1 MTSKPSVPRIL
12 IKVLII
18 LLGSLIFT
26 ALVGIRSWYKP
37 LLSIKE
43 ISPIDVILDRNVKVL
58 DEVATNQL
66 KEETKTKSIY
76 NLNNQEVLTDDDTA
90 TQKSLEELKVYVK
103 VIQSTLSEQKTYEM
117 PIISKVGIN
126 MQRSLVQ
133 LEDQKYK
140 ELRAVLDGKAEA
152 AEFINADYER
162 IVLVVSNLTA
172 FEKNY
177 FWKEIDRFRIEFK
190 NEQKVIKNL
199 GSAFFLDLQKLTDK
213 RRFVNRLFSVQ
224 KKLLNIGIV
233 NGLPKSKIVK
243 DIEILFP
250 DLRGLELDLTKKIIL
265 NTTTPNIK
273 IDWKKV
279 EDLENQALA
288 SVADIYVKLP
298 AGTVLAEKG
307 KKITEKNFYYMKNL
321 NLLRPRADWSLEL
334 KYLVIVY
341 TAVFFMSLYIF
352 LLEKRKYSMQ
362 RLFMIFT
369 VVLGAQTVIS
379 AISLWGINKLPLAP
393 IAVVPMLLTVF
404 YLPKLALFS
413 TLLINFF
420 LIYSFDLN
428 FWQVLPL
435 LAGSIYSIYLT
446 KHSHQ
451 REDLANAGTRIAL
464 CQGLVFLFSVI
475 IAVKNF
481 SVGSVLLITALYALS
496 GILSG
501 LIALA
506 VLPYLEVTFRLLT
519 PFRLSELSNPNQPL
533 LKKLKDEAPG
543 TYEHSL
549 NVSRYAEEASNV
561 IGANTELLRVGLLY
575 HDIGKTYNPDY
586 FIENNLGKP
595 NPHTTLDDPK
605 KSAEIIIAHVPE
617 GVKLAKKHKLPEA
630 IIDFI
635 PMHQGT
641 TVTNYFYAKAI
652 EKYGKS
658 SINIE
663 DFRYP
668 GPRPN
673 SREAGIA
680 MIADSAE
687 AALKSEKD
695 LQSENDVR
703 EKVSKIIEARKLE
716 GELRS
721 TNLTEADLELIKE
734 SFVKV
739 WKSRNHDRIKYPD
752 QSKPTSIVE

>member
-1 MTSKPSVPRIL
+1 M
-12 IKVLII
+12 II

-26 ALVGIRSWYKP
+26 SLVGVRSWYKP
-37 LLSIKE
+37 LLSVKE
-43 ISPIDVILDRNVKVL
+43 VSPISVVLEKGVRVL

-76 NLNNQEVLTDDDTA
+76 NLNNQEVLTVDDTA
-90 TQKSLEELKVYVK
+90 TQKSLEELKIYVK
-103 VIQSTLSEQKTYEM
+103 VIQATLSGQKSYEM
-117 PIISKVGIN
+117 PIISRIGIH
-126 MQRSLVQ
+126 MQMTLVQ
-133 LEDQKYK
+133 LNDHKFK
-140 ELRAVLDGKAEA
+140 EIQAVLDGNTSAG
-152 AEFINADYER
+152 EFINSDYEK
-162 IVLVVSNLTA
+162 IILSISNLSS

-177 FWKEIDRFRIEFK
+177 FLKEIERFRLEFK
-190 NEQKVIKNL
+190 NEKKVIKNL
-199 GSAFFLDLQKLTDK
+199 GANFFLNLQKLTDK
-213 RRFVNRLFSVQ
+213 KEFLYRLFIVQ

-233 NGLPKSKIVK
+233 NGLPKSKITK
-243 DIEILFP
+243 NIEILFP
-250 DLRGLELDLTKKIIL
+250 NLRGLELDLTKKIIL
-265 NTTTPNIK
+265 NTTSPNIK

-288 SVADIYVKLP
+288 SVSDIYVKLP
-298 AGTVLAEKG
+298 MGTVLAEKG
-307 KKITEKNFYYMKNL
+307 KRISEKNYYYMKNL
-321 NLLRPRADWSLEL
+321 NLLRPEADWSLEI
-334 KYLVIVY
+334 KYLGIVY
-341 TAVFFMSLYIF
+341 IAVFLMSLYIF
-352 LLEKRKYSMQ
+352 LIEKRKYSVQ
-362 RLFMIFT
+362 RLAMIFT
-369 VVLGAQTVIS
+369 VVLGSQAVIS
-379 AISLWGINKLPLAP
+379 AISLWGINKLAIVP
-393 IAVVPMLLTVF
+393 IALVPILLTVF

-413 TLLINFF
+413 SLLMNFF

-435 LAGSIYSIYLT
+435 LAGSIYAIYLT

-451 REDLANAGTRIAL
+451 REDLANAGTKIAL
-464 CQGLVFLFSVI
+464 CQGLVFLFSVL

-481 SVGSVLLITALYALS
+481 SVSTVLVITALYALS

-506 VLPYLEVTFRLLT
+506 VLPYLEFSFRLLT
-519 PFRLSELSNPNQPL
+519 PFRLSELSNPNQSL
-533 LKKLKDEAPG
+533 LKKLKQEAPG

-549 NVSRYAEEASNV
+549 NVSRYAEEASNA
-561 IGANTELLRVGLLY
+561 IGANTELIRVGLLY

-617 GVKLAKKHKLPEA
+617 GIKLAKKHKLPEA

-641 TVTNYFYAKAI
+641 TVTNYFYVKAL

-658 SINIE
+658 NINIM
-663 DFRYP
+663 DFKYP
-668 GPRPN
+668 GPIPN

-687 AALKSEKD
+687 AALKSEKE
-695 LQSENDVR
+695 LNSENDVR
-703 EKVSKIIEARKLE
+703 EKIAKIISARVNE
-716 GELRS
+716 GELRNS
-721 TNLTEADLELIKE
+721 NLKPEELELIKE

-739 WKSRNHDRIKYPD
+739 WKSRNHDRIKYPE
-752 QSKPTSIVE
+752 QSKPPID

>member
-1 MTSKPSVPRIL
+1 M
-12 IKVLII
+12 II

-26 ALVGIRSWYKP
+26 SLVGVRSWYKP

-43 ISPIDVILDRNVKVL
+43 VSPVSVILEKGVRVL

-76 NLNNQEVLTDDDTA
+76 NLNNQEVLTVDDTA
-90 TQKSLEELKVYVK
+90 TQKSLEELKMYVK
-103 VIQSTLSEQKTYEM
+103 VIQATLSGQKSYEM
-117 PIISKVGIN
+117 PIISRIGIH
-126 MQRSLVQ
+126 MQMTLIQ
-133 LEDQKYK
+133 LNDHKFK
-140 ELRAVLDGKAEA
+140 EIEAVLDGNTSAG
-152 AEFINADYER
+152 EFINSDYEK
-162 IVLVVSNLTA
+162 IVLAISNLSS

-177 FWKEIDRFRIEFK
+177 FLKEIERFRLEFK
-190 NEQKVIKNL
+190 NEKKVLKNL
-199 GSAFFLDLQKLTDK
+199 GANFFLNLQKITTKKDFL
-213 RRFVNRLFSVQ
+213 FRLFIIQ

-233 NGLPKSKIVK
+233 NGLPKSKITK
-243 DIEILFP
+243 NIEILFP
-250 DLRGLELDLTKKIIL
+250 SLRGLELDLTKKIIL
-265 NTTTPNIK
+265 STTSPNIK

-288 SVADIYVKLP
+288 SVSDIYVKLP
-298 AGTVLAEKG
+298 MGTVLAEKG
-307 KKITEKNFYYMKNL
+307 KKISEKNYYYMKNL
-321 NLLRPRADWSLEL
+321 NLLRPEADWSLEIR
-334 KYLVIVY
+334 YLLIIY
-341 TAVFFMSLYIF
+341 TAVFLISLYIF
-352 LLEKRKYSMQ
+352 LIEKRKYSVQ
-362 RLFMIFT
+362 RLAMIFT
-369 VVLGAQTVIS
+369 VVLGSQAVIS
-379 AISLWGINKLPLAP
+379 AISLWGINKLAIAP
-393 IAVVPMLLTVF
+393 ISLVPILLTVF

-413 TLLINFF
+413 SLLMNFF
-420 LIYSFDLN
+420 LMYSFDLN

-435 LAGSIYSIYLT
+435 LAGSIYAIYLT

-451 REDLANAGTRIAL
+451 REDLANAGTKIAL

-481 SVGSVLLITALYALS
+481 SVSTVLVITALYALS

-506 VLPYLEVTFRLLT
+506 VLPYLEFSFRLLT

-533 LKKLKDEAPG
+533 LKKLKEEAPG

-549 NVSRYAEEASNV
+549 NVSRYAEEASNA
-561 IGANTELLRVGLLY
+561 IGANTELIRVGLLY

-617 GVKLAKKHKLPEA
+617 GIKLAKKHKLPEA

-641 TVTNYFYAKAI
+641 TVTNYFYVKAL

-658 SINIE
+658 NINIM
-663 DFRYP
+663 DFKYP
-668 GPRPN
+668 GPVPN

-687 AALKSEKD
+687 AALKSEKE
-695 LQSENDVR
+695 LNSENDVR
-703 EKVSKIIEARKLE
+703 EKIAKIISARVNE
-716 GELRS
+716 GELRNS
-721 TNLTEADLELIKE
+721 NLKAEELELIKD

-739 WKSRNHDRIKYPD
+739 WKSRNHDRIKYPE
-752 QSKPTSIVE
+752 QSKPPID

>member
-1 MTSKPSVPRIL
+1 MGV
-12 IKVLII
+12 
-18 LLGSLIFT
+18 
-26 ALVGIRSWYKP
+26 RSWYKP
-37 LLSIKE
+37 LLSVKE
-43 ISPIDVILDRNVKVL
+43 VSPISVVLEKGVRVL

-76 NLNNQEVLTDDDTA
+76 NLNNQEVLTVDDTA
-90 TQKSLEELKVYVK
+90 TQKSLEELKTYVK
-103 VIQSTLSEQKTYEM
+103 VIQSTLSGQKSYEM
-117 PIISKVGIN
+117 PIISRIGIH
-126 MQRSLVQ
+126 MQMTLIQ
-133 LEDQKYK
+133 LNDHKFK
-140 ELRAVLDGKAEA
+140 EIQAVLDGNTSAG
-152 AEFINADYER
+152 EFINSDYEK
-162 IVLVVSNLTA
+162 IVLAISNLSS

-177 FWKEIDRFRIEFK
+177 FLKEIERFRLEFK
-190 NEQKVIKNL
+190 NEKKVIKNL
-199 GSAFFLDLQKLTDK
+199 GTNFFLDLQKLTDK
-213 RRFVNRLFSVQ
+213 KEFLYRLFIVQ

-233 NGLPKSKIVK
+233 NGLPKSKITK
-243 DIEILFP
+243 NIEILFP
-250 DLRGLELDLTKKIIL
+250 SLRGLELDLTKKIIL
-265 NTTTPNIK
+265 NTTSPNIK

-288 SVADIYVKLP
+288 SVSDIYIKLP
-298 AGTVLAEKG
+298 IGTVLAEKG
-307 KKITEKNFYYMKNL
+307 KKISEKNYYYMKNL
-321 NLLRPRADWSLEL
+321 NLLRPEADWSLEI
-334 KYLVIVY
+334 KYLGIVY
-341 TAVFFMSLYIF
+341 IAVFLMSLYIF
-352 LLEKRKYSMQ
+352 LIEKRKYSVQ
-362 RLFMIFT
+362 RLAMIFT
-369 VVLGAQTVIS
+369 VVLGSQAVIS
-379 AISLWGINKLPLAP
+379 AISLWGINKLAIVP
-393 IAVVPMLLTVF
+393 ISLVPILLTVF

-413 TLLINFF
+413 SLLMNFF
-420 LIYSFDLN
+420 LMYSFDLN

-435 LAGSIYSIYLT
+435 LAGSIYAIYLT

-451 REDLANAGTRIAL
+451 REDLANAGTKIAL

-481 SVGSVLLITALYALS
+481 SVSTVLVITALYALS

-506 VLPYLEVTFRLLT
+506 VLPYLEFTFRLLT
-519 PFRLSELSNPNQPL
+519 PFRLSELSNPNQSL
-533 LKKLKDEAPG
+533 LKKLKEEAPG

-549 NVSRYAEEASNV
+549 NVSRYAEEASNA
-561 IGANTELLRVGLLY
+561 IGANTELIRVGLLY

-641 TVTNYFYAKAI
+641 TVTNYFYVKAL

-658 SINIE
+658 NINIM
-663 DFRYP
+663 DFKYP
-668 GPRPN
+668 GPIPN

-687 AALKSEKD
+687 AALKSEKE
-695 LQSENDVR
+695 LNSENDVR
-703 EKVSKIIEARKLE
+703 EKIAKIISARVNE
-716 GELRS
+716 GELRNS
-721 TNLTEADLELIKE
+721 NLKPEELELIKD

-739 WKSRNHDRIKYPD
+739 WKSRNHDRIKYPE
-752 QSKPTSIVE
+752 QSKPPID

>member
-1 MTSKPSVPRIL
+1 MALKQNLPSL
-12 IKVLII
+12 FFKVLII

-26 ALVGIRSWYKP
+26 SLVGVRSWYKP

-43 ISPIDVILDRNVKVL
+43 VSPVSVVLEKGVKVL

-76 NLNNQEVLTDDDTA
+76 NLNNQEVLTVDDTA
-90 TQKSLEELKVYVK
+90 TQKSLEELKIYVK
-103 VIQSTLSEQKTYEM
+103 VIQATLSGQRSYEM
-117 PIISKVGIN
+117 PIISRIGIH
-126 MQRSLVQ
+126 MQMTLIQ
-133 LEDQKYK
+133 LNDHKFK
-140 ELRAVLDGKAEA
+140 EIQAVLDGNTSAG
-152 AEFINADYER
+152 EFINSDYEK
-162 IVLVVSNLTA
+162 IVLAISNLSS

-177 FWKEIDRFRIEFK
+177 FLKEIERFRLEFK
-190 NEQKVIKNL
+190 NEKKVIKNL
-199 GSAFFLDLQKLTDK
+199 GANFFLDLQKLTDK
-213 RRFVNRLFSVQ
+213 KEFLYRLFIVQ

-233 NGLPKSKIVK
+233 NGLPKSKITK
-243 DIEILFP
+243 NIEILFP
-250 DLRGLELDLTKKIIL
+250 SLRGLELDLTKKIIL
-265 NTTTPNIK
+265 NTTSPNIK

-288 SVADIYVKLP
+288 SVSDIYVKLP
-298 AGTVLAEKG
+298 IGTVLAEKG
-307 KKITEKNFYYMKNL
+307 KKISEKNYYYMKNL
-321 NLLRPRADWSLEL
+321 NLLRPEADWSLEI
-334 KYLVIVY
+334 KYLGIVY
-341 TAVFFMSLYIF
+341 IAVFLMSLYIF
-352 LLEKRKYSMQ
+352 LIEKRKYSIQ
-362 RLFMIFT
+362 RLAMIFT
-369 VVLGAQTVIS
+369 VVLGSQAVIS
-379 AISLWGINKLPLAP
+379 AISLWGINKLAIVP
-393 IAVVPMLLTVF
+393 ISLVPILLTVF

-413 TLLINFF
+413 SLLMNFF
-420 LIYSFDLN
+420 LMYSFDLN

-435 LAGSIYSIYLT
+435 LAGSIYAIYLT

-451 REDLANAGTRIAL
+451 REDLANAGTKIAL
-464 CQGLVFLFSVI
+464 CQGLVFLFSVL

-481 SVGSVLLITALYALS
+481 SVSTVLVITALYALS

-506 VLPYLEVTFRLLT
+506 VLPYLEFTFRLLT
-519 PFRLSELSNPNQPL
+519 PFRLSELSNPNQLL
-533 LKKLKDEAPG
+533 LKKLKEEAPG

-549 NVSRYAEEASNV
+549 NVSRYAEEASNA
-561 IGANTELLRVGLLY
+561 IGANTELIRVGLLY

-617 GVKLAKKHKLPEA
+617 GIKLAKKHKLPEA

-641 TVTNYFYAKAI
+641 TVTNYFYVKAL

-658 SINIE
+658 NINIM
-663 DFRYP
+663 DFKYP
-668 GPRPN
+668 GPIPN

-687 AALKSEKD
+687 AALKSEKE
-695 LQSENDVR
+695 LNSENDVR
-703 EKVSKIIEARKLE
+703 EKIAKIISARVNE
-716 GELRS
+716 GELRNS
-721 TNLTEADLELIKE
+721 NLNAEELELIKD

-739 WKSRNHDRIKYPD
+739 WKSRNHDRIKYPE
-752 QSKPTSIVE
+752 QSKPPID

>member
-1 MTSKPSVPRIL
+1 MPLKQNLPSL
-12 IKVLII
+12 FFKVLII

-26 ALVGIRSWYKP
+26 SLVGVRSWYKP
-37 LLSIKE
+37 LLSVKE
-43 ISPIDVILDRNVKVL
+43 VSPISVVLEKGVRVL

-76 NLNNQEVLTDDDTA
+76 NLNNQEVLTVDDTA
-90 TQKSLEELKVYVK
+90 TQKSLEELKTYVK
-103 VIQSTLSEQKTYEM
+103 VIQSTLSGQKSYEM
-117 PIISKVGIN
+117 PIISRIGIH
-126 MQRSLVQ
+126 MQMTLIQ
-133 LEDQKYK
+133 LNDHKFK
-140 ELRAVLDGKAEA
+140 EIQAVLDGNTSAG
-152 AEFINADYER
+152 EFINSDYEK
-162 IVLVVSNLTA
+162 IVLAISNLSS

-177 FWKEIDRFRIEFK
+177 FLKEIERFRLEFK
-190 NEQKVIKNL
+190 NEKKVIKNL
-199 GSAFFLDLQKLTDK
+199 GTNFFLDLQKLTDK
-213 RRFVNRLFSVQ
+213 KEFLYRLFIVQ

-233 NGLPKSKIVK
+233 NGLPKSKITK
-243 DIEILFP
+243 NIEILFP
-250 DLRGLELDLTKKIIL
+250 SLRGLELDLTKKIIL
-265 NTTTPNIK
+265 NTTSPNIK

-288 SVADIYVKLP
+288 SVSDIYVKLP
-298 AGTVLAEKG
+298 MGTVLAEKG
-307 KKITEKNFYYMKNL
+307 KKISEKNYYYMKNL
-321 NLLRPRADWSLEL
+321 NLLRPEADWSLEI
-334 KYLVIVY
+334 KYLGIVY
-341 TAVFFMSLYIF
+341 IAVFLMSLYIF
-352 LLEKRKYSMQ
+352 LIEKRKYSVQ
-362 RLFMIFT
+362 RLAMIFT
-369 VVLGAQTVIS
+369 VVLGSQAVIS
-379 AISLWGINKLPLAP
+379 AISLWGINKLAIVP
-393 IAVVPMLLTVF
+393 IALVPILLTVF

-413 TLLINFF
+413 SLLMNFF
-420 LIYSFDLN
+420 LMYSFDLN

-435 LAGSIYSIYLT
+435 LAGSIYAIYLT

-451 REDLANAGTRIAL
+451 REDLANAGTKIAL
-464 CQGLVFLFSVI
+464 CQGLVFLFSVL

-481 SVGSVLLITALYALS
+481 SVSTVLVITALYALS

-506 VLPYLEVTFRLLT
+506 VLPYLEFSFRLLT
-519 PFRLSELSNPNQPL
+519 PFRLSELSNPNQSL
-533 LKKLKDEAPG
+533 LKKLKEEAPG

-549 NVSRYAEEASNV
+549 NVSRYAEEASNA
-561 IGANTELLRVGLLY
+561 IGANTELIRVGLLY

-641 TVTNYFYAKAI
+641 TVTNYFYVKAL

-658 SINIE
+658 NINIM
-663 DFRYP
+663 DFKYP
-668 GPRPN
+668 GPIPN

-687 AALKSEKD
+687 AALKSEKE
-695 LQSENDVR
+695 LNSENDVR
-703 EKVSKIIEARKLE
+703 EKIAKIISARVNE
-716 GELRS
+716 GELRNS
-721 TNLTEADLELIKE
+721 NLKPEELELIKD

-739 WKSRNHDRIKYPD
+739 WKSRNHDRIKYPE
-752 QSKPTSIVE
+752 QSKPPID

>member
-1 MTSKPSVPRIL
+1 MGV
-12 IKVLII
+12 
-18 LLGSLIFT
+18 
-26 ALVGIRSWYKP
+26 RSWYKP
-37 LLSIKE
+37 LLSVKE
-43 ISPIDVILDRNVKVL
+43 VSPISVVLEKGVRVL

-76 NLNNQEVLTDDDTA
+76 NLNNQEVLTVDDTA
-90 TQKSLEELKVYVK
+90 TQKSLEELKTYVK
-103 VIQSTLSEQKTYEM
+103 VIQSTLSGQKSYEM
-117 PIISKVGIN
+117 PIISRIGIH
-126 MQRSLVQ
+126 MQMTLIQ
-133 LEDQKYK
+133 LNDHKFK
-140 ELRAVLDGKAEA
+140 EIQAVLDGNTSAG
-152 AEFINADYER
+152 EFINSDYEK
-162 IVLVVSNLTA
+162 IILAISNLSS

-177 FWKEIDRFRIEFK
+177 FLKEIERFRLEFK
-190 NEQKVIKNL
+190 NEKKVIKNL
-199 GSAFFLDLQKLTDK
+199 GANFFLDLQKLTDK
-213 RRFVNRLFSVQ
+213 KEFLYRLFIVQ

-233 NGLPKSKIVK
+233 NGLPKSKITK
-243 DIEILFP
+243 NIEILFP
-250 DLRGLELDLTKKIIL
+250 SLRGLELDLTKKIIL
-265 NTTTPNIK
+265 NTTSPNIK

-288 SVADIYVKLP
+288 SVSDIYVKLP
-298 AGTVLAEKG
+298 TGTVLAEKG
-307 KKITEKNFYYMKNL
+307 KKISEKNYYYMKNL
-321 NLLRPRADWSLEL
+321 NLLRPEADWSLEI
-334 KYLVIVY
+334 KYLGIVY
-341 TAVFFMSLYIF
+341 IAVFLMSLYIF
-352 LLEKRKYSMQ
+352 LIEKRKYSVQ
-362 RLFMIFT
+362 RLAMIFT
-369 VVLGAQTVIS
+369 VVLGSQAVIS
-379 AISLWGINKLPLAP
+379 AISLWGINKLAIVP
-393 IAVVPMLLTVF
+393 ISLVPILLTVF

-413 TLLINFF
+413 SLLMNFF
-420 LIYSFDLN
+420 LMYSFDLN

-435 LAGSIYSIYLT
+435 LAGSIYAIYLT

-451 REDLANAGTRIAL
+451 REDLANAGTKIAL
-464 CQGLVFLFSVI
+464 CQGLVFLFSVL

-481 SVGSVLLITALYALS
+481 SVSTVLVITALYALS

-506 VLPYLEVTFRLLT
+506 VLPYLEFTFRLLT
-519 PFRLSELSNPNQPL
+519 PFRLSELSNPNQSL
-533 LKKLKDEAPG
+533 LKKLKEEAPG

-549 NVSRYAEEASNV
+549 NVSRYAEEASNA
-561 IGANTELLRVGLLY
+561 IGANTELIRVGLLY

-641 TVTNYFYAKAI
+641 TVTNYFYVKAL

-658 SINIE
+658 NINIM
-663 DFRYP
+663 DFKYP
-668 GPRPN
+668 GPIPN

-687 AALKSEKD
+687 AALKSEKE
-695 LQSENDVR
+695 LNSENDVR
-703 EKVSKIIEARKLE
+703 EKIAKIISARVNE
-716 GELRS
+716 GELRNS
-721 TNLTEADLELIKE
+721 NLKPEELELIKD

-739 WKSRNHDRIKYPD
+739 WKSRNHDRIKYPE
-752 QSKPTSIVE
+752 QSKPPID

>member
-1 MTSKPSVPRIL
+1 M
-12 IKVLII
+12 II

-26 ALVGIRSWYKP
+26 SLVGVRSWYKP

-43 ISPIDVILDRNVKVL
+43 ISPVSVILEKGVKVL

-76 NLNNQEVLTDDDTA
+76 NLNNQEVLTVDDTA
-90 TQKSLEELKVYVK
+90 TQKSLEELKIYVK
-103 VIQSTLSEQKTYEM
+103 VIQSTLSGQKSYEM
-117 PIISKVGIN
+117 PIISRIGIH
-126 MQRSLVQ
+126 MQMTLVQ
-133 LEDQKYK
+133 LNDHKFK
-140 ELRAVLDGKAEA
+140 EIQAVLDGNTSAG
-152 AEFINADYER
+152 EFINSDYEK
-162 IVLVVSNLTA
+162 IILAISNLSS

-177 FWKEIDRFRIEFK
+177 FLKEIERFRLEFK
-190 NEQKVIKNL
+190 NEKKVIKNL
-199 GSAFFLDLQKLTDK
+199 GANFFLDLQKLTDK
-213 RRFVNRLFSVQ
+213 KEFLYRLFIVQ

-233 NGLPKSKIVK
+233 NGLPKSKITK
-243 DIEILFP
+243 NIEILFP
-250 DLRGLELDLTKKIIL
+250 SLRGLELDLTKKIIL
-265 NTTTPNIK
+265 NTTSPNIK

-288 SVADIYVKLP
+288 SVSDIYVKLP
-298 AGTVLAEKG
+298 MGTVLAEKG
-307 KKITEKNFYYMKNL
+307 KKISEKNYYYMKNL
-321 NLLRPRADWSLEL
+321 NLLRPEADWSLEI
-334 KYLVIVY
+334 KYLGIVY
-341 TAVFFMSLYIF
+341 IAVFLMSLYIF
-352 LLEKRKYSMQ
+352 LIEKRKYSVQ
-362 RLFMIFT
+362 RLAMIFT
-369 VVLGAQTVIS
+369 VVLGSQAVIS
-379 AISLWGINKLPLAP
+379 AISLWGINKLAIVP
-393 IAVVPMLLTVF
+393 IALVPILLTVF

-413 TLLINFF
+413 SLLMNFF
-420 LIYSFDLN
+420 LMYSFDLN

-435 LAGSIYSIYLT
+435 LAGSIYAIYLT

-451 REDLANAGTRIAL
+451 REDLANAGTKIAL
-464 CQGLVFLFSVI
+464 CQGLVFLFSVL

-481 SVGSVLLITALYALS
+481 SVSTVLVITALYALS

-506 VLPYLEVTFRLLT
+506 VLPYLEFTFRLLT
-519 PFRLSELSNPNQPL
+519 PFRLSELSNPNQSL
-533 LKKLKDEAPG
+533 LKKLKEEAPG

-549 NVSRYAEEASNV
+549 NVSRYAEEASNA
-561 IGANTELLRVGLLY
+561 IGANTELIRVGLLY

-641 TVTNYFYAKAI
+641 TVTNYFYVKAL

-658 SINIE
+658 NINIM
-663 DFRYP
+663 DFKYP
-668 GPRPN
+668 GPIPN

-687 AALKSEKD
+687 AALKSEKE
-695 LQSENDVR
+695 LNSENDVR
-703 EKVSKIIEARKLE
+703 EKIAKIISARVNE
-716 GELRS
+716 GELRNS
-721 TNLTEADLELIKE
+721 NLKPEELELIKD

-739 WKSRNHDRIKYPD
+739 WKSRNHDRIKYPE
-752 QSKPTSIVE
+752 QSKPPID

>member
-1 MTSKPSVPRIL
+1 MPLKQNLPSL
-12 IKVLII
+12 FFKVLII

-26 ALVGIRSWYKP
+26 SLVGVRSWYKP
-37 LLSIKE
+37 LLSVKE
-43 ISPIDVILDRNVKVL
+43 VSPISVVLEKGVRVL

-76 NLNNQEVLTDDDTA
+76 NLNNQEVLTVDDTA
-90 TQKSLEELKVYVK
+90 TQKSLEELKIYVK
-103 VIQSTLSEQKTYEM
+103 VIQATLSGQRSYEM
-117 PIISKVGIN
+117 PIINRIGIH
-126 MQRSLVQ
+126 MQTTLVQ
-133 LEDQKYK
+133 LNDHKFK
-140 ELRAVLDGKAEA
+140 EIQAVLDGNSSAG
-152 AEFINADYER
+152 EFINSDYEK
-162 IVLVVSNLTA
+162 IVLAISNLSS

-177 FWKEIDRFRIEFK
+177 FWKEIERFRLEFK
-190 NEQKVIKNL
+190 NEKKVIKNL
-199 GSAFFLDLQKLTDK
+199 GTNFFLDLQKITDK
-213 RRFVNRLFSVQ
+213 KEFLYRLFIVQ

-233 NGLPKSKIVK
+233 NGLPKSKITK
-243 DIEILFP
+243 NIEILFP
-250 DLRGLELDLTKKIIL
+250 SLRGLELDLTKKIIL
-265 NTTTPNIK
+265 NTTSPNIK

-279 EDLENQALA
+279 EDLENRALA
-288 SVADIYVKLP
+288 SVSDIYVKLP
-298 AGTVLAEKG
+298 MGTVLAEKG
-307 KKITEKNFYYMKNL
+307 KKISEKNYYYMKNL
-321 NLLRPRADWSLEL
+321 NLLRPEADWSLEI
-334 KYLVIVY
+334 KYLLIIY
-341 TAVFFMSLYIF
+341 TAVFLMSLYIF
-352 LLEKRKYSMQ
+352 LIEKRKYSIQ
-362 RLFMIFT
+362 RLAMIFT
-369 VVLGAQTVIS
+369 VVLGSQAVIS
-379 AISLWGINKLPLAP
+379 AISLWGINKLAIVP
-393 IAVVPMLLTVF
+393 ISLVPILLTVF

-413 TLLINFF
+413 SLLMNFF
-420 LIYSFDLN
+420 LMYSFDLN

-435 LAGSIYSIYLT
+435 LAGSIYAIYLT

-451 REDLANAGTRIAL
+451 REDLANAGTKIAL
-464 CQGLVFLFSVI
+464 CQGLVFLFSVL

-481 SVGSVLLITALYALS
+481 SVTTVLVITALYALS

-506 VLPYLEVTFRLLT
+506 VLPYLEFTFRLLT
-519 PFRLSELSNPNQPL
+519 PFRLSELSNPNQSL
-533 LKKLKDEAPG
+533 LKKLKEEAPG

-549 NVSRYAEEASNV
+549 NVSRYAEEASNA
-561 IGANTELLRVGLLY
+561 IGANTELIRVGLLY

-641 TVTNYFYAKAI
+641 TITNYFYVKAL

-658 SINIE
+658 NINIM
-663 DFRYP
+663 DFKYP
-668 GPRPN
+668 GPIPN

-687 AALKSEKD
+687 AALKSEKE
-695 LQSENDVR
+695 LNSENDVR
-703 EKVSKIIEARKLE
+703 EKIAKIISARVNE

-721 TNLTEADLELIKE
+721 SNLKPEELELIKE

-739 WKSRNHDRIKYPD
+739 WKSRNHDRIKYPE
-752 QSKPTSIVE
+752 QSKPPID

>member
-1 MTSKPSVPRIL
+1 M
-12 IKVLII
+12 II

-26 ALVGIRSWYKP
+26 SLVGVRSWYKP

-43 ISPIDVILDRNVKVL
+43 VSPISVILEKGVRVL

-76 NLNNQEVLTDDDTA
+76 NLNNQEVLTVDDTA
-90 TQKSLEELKVYVK
+90 TQKSLEELKIYVK
-103 VIQSTLSEQKTYEM
+103 VIQSTLSGQKSYEM
-117 PIISKVGIN
+117 PIISRIGIH
-126 MQRSLVQ
+126 MQMTLIQ
-133 LEDQKYK
+133 LNDHKFK
-140 ELRAVLDGKAEA
+140 EIQAVLDGNTSAG
-152 AEFINADYER
+152 EFINSDYEK
-162 IVLVVSNLTA
+162 IVLAISNLSS

-177 FWKEIDRFRIEFK
+177 FLKEIERFRLEFK
-190 NEQKVIKNL
+190 NEKKVIKNL
-199 GSAFFLDLQKLTDK
+199 GTNFFLDLQKITDK
-213 RRFVNRLFSVQ
+213 KEFLYRLFIVQ

-233 NGLPKSKIVK
+233 NGLPKSKITK
-243 DIEILFP
+243 NIEILFP
-250 DLRGLELDLTKKIIL
+250 SLRGLELDLTKKIIL
-265 NTTTPNIK
+265 NTTSPNIK

-279 EDLENQALA
+279 EDLENRALA
-288 SVADIYVKLP
+288 SVSDIYVKLP
-298 AGTVLAEKG
+298 MGTVLAEKG
-307 KKITEKNFYYMKNL
+307 KKISEKNYYYMKNL
-321 NLLRPRADWSLEL
+321 NLLRPEADWSLEI
-334 KYLVIVY
+334 KYLGIVY
-341 TAVFFMSLYIF
+341 TAVFLMSLYIF
-352 LLEKRKYSMQ
+352 LIEKRKYSVQ
-362 RLFMIFT
+362 RLAMIFT
-369 VVLGAQTVIS
+369 VVLGSQAVIS
-379 AISLWGINKLPLAP
+379 AISLWGINKLAIVP
-393 IAVVPMLLTVF
+393 ISLVPILLTVF

-413 TLLINFF
+413 SLLMNFF
-420 LIYSFDLN
+420 LMYSFDLN

-435 LAGSIYSIYLT
+435 LAGSIYAIYLT

-451 REDLANAGTRIAL
+451 REDLANAGTKIAL

-481 SVGSVLLITALYALS
+481 SVSTVLVITALYALS

-506 VLPYLEVTFRLLT
+506 VLPYLEFTFRLLT
-519 PFRLSELSNPNQPL
+519 PFRLSELSNPNQSL
-533 LKKLKDEAPG
+533 LKKLKEEAPG

-549 NVSRYAEEASNV
+549 NVSRYAEEASNA
-561 IGANTELLRVGLLY
+561 IGANTELIRVGLLY

-617 GVKLAKKHKLPEA
+617 GITLAKKHKLPEA

-641 TVTNYFYAKAI
+641 TVTNYFYVKAL

-658 SINIE
+658 NINIM
-663 DFRYP
+663 DFKYP
-668 GPRPN
+668 GPIPN

-687 AALKSEKD
+687 AALKSEKE
-695 LQSENDVR
+695 LNSENDVR
-703 EKVSKIIEARKLE
+703 EKIAKIISARVNE
-716 GELRS
+716 GELRNS
-721 TNLTEADLELIKE
+721 NLKPEELELIKE

-739 WKSRNHDRIKYPD
+739 WKSRNHDRIKYPE
-752 QSKPTSIVE
+752 QSKPPID

>member
-1 MTSKPSVPRIL
+1 MPLKQNLPSL
-12 IKVLII
+12 FFKVLII

-26 ALVGIRSWYKP
+26 SLVGVRSWYKP
-37 LLSIKE
+37 LLSVKE
-43 ISPIDVILDRNVKVL
+43 VSPISVVLEKGVRVL

-76 NLNNQEVLTDDDTA
+76 NLNNQEVLTVDDTA
-90 TQKSLEELKVYVK
+90 TQKSLEELKTYVK
-103 VIQSTLSEQKTYEM
+103 VIQSTLSGQKSYEM
-117 PIISKVGIN
+117 PIISRIGIH
-126 MQRSLVQ
+126 MQMTLIQ
-133 LEDQKYK
+133 LNDHKFK
-140 ELRAVLDGKAEA
+140 EIQAVLDGNTSAG
-152 AEFINADYER
+152 EFINSDYEK
-162 IVLVVSNLTA
+162 IVLAISNLSS

-177 FWKEIDRFRIEFK
+177 FLKEIERFRLEFK
-190 NEQKVIKNL
+190 NEKKVIKNL
-199 GSAFFLDLQKLTDK
+199 GTNFFLDLQKLTDK
-213 RRFVNRLFSVQ
+213 KEFLYRLFIVQ

-233 NGLPKSKIVK
+233 NGLPKSKITK
-243 DIEILFP
+243 NIEILFP
-250 DLRGLELDLTKKIIL
+250 SLRGLELDLTKKIIL
-265 NTTTPNIK
+265 NTTSPNIK

-288 SVADIYVKLP
+288 SVSDIYVKLP
-298 AGTVLAEKG
+298 IGTVLAEKG
-307 KKITEKNFYYMKNL
+307 KKISEKNYYYMKNL
-321 NLLRPRADWSLEL
+321 NLLRPEADWSLEI
-334 KYLVIVY
+334 KYLGIVY
-341 TAVFFMSLYIF
+341 IAVFLMSLYIF
-352 LLEKRKYSMQ
+352 LIEKRKYSVQ
-362 RLFMIFT
+362 RLAMIFT
-369 VVLGAQTVIS
+369 VVLGSQAVIS
-379 AISLWGINKLPLAP
+379 AISLWGINKLAIVP
-393 IAVVPMLLTVF
+393 IALVPILLTVF

-413 TLLINFF
+413 SLLMNFF
-420 LIYSFDLN
+420 LMYSFDLN

-435 LAGSIYSIYLT
+435 LAGSIYAIYLT

-451 REDLANAGTRIAL
+451 REDLANAGTKIAL
-464 CQGLVFLFSVI
+464 CQGLVFLFSVL

-481 SVGSVLLITALYALS
+481 SVSTVLVITALYALS

-506 VLPYLEVTFRLLT
+506 VLPYLEFSFRLLT
-519 PFRLSELSNPNQPL
+519 PFRLSELSNPNQSL
-533 LKKLKDEAPG
+533 LKKLKEEAPG

-549 NVSRYAEEASNV
+549 NVSRYAEEASNA
-561 IGANTELLRVGLLY
+561 IGANTELIRVGLLY

-641 TVTNYFYAKAI
+641 TVTNYFYVKAL

-658 SINIE
+658 NINIM
-663 DFRYP
+663 DFKYP
-668 GPRPN
+668 GPIPN

-687 AALKSEKD
+687 AALKSEKE
-695 LQSENDVR
+695 LNSENDVR
-703 EKVSKIIEARKLE
+703 EKIAKIISARVNE
-716 GELRS
+716 GELRNS
-721 TNLTEADLELIKE
+721 NLKPEELELIKD

-739 WKSRNHDRIKYPD
+739 WKSRNHDRIKYPE
-752 QSKPTSIVE
+752 QSKPPID

>member
-1 MTSKPSVPRIL
+1 
-12 IKVLII
+12 LII

-26 ALVGIRSWYKP
+26 SLVGVRSWYKP

-43 ISPIDVILDRNVKVL
+43 VSPVSVVLEKDARVL

-76 NLNNQEVLTDDDTA
+76 NLNNQEVLTVDDTA
-90 TQKSLEELKVYVK
+90 TQRSLEELKTYVK
-103 VIQSTLSEQKTYEM
+103 VIQATLSGQKSYEM
-117 PIISKVGIN
+117 PIINRIGLH
-126 MQRSLVQ
+126 MQTTLIQ
-133 LEDQKYK
+133 LNDHKFK
-140 ELRAVLDGKAEA
+140 EIQAVLEGNSSAG
-152 AEFINADYER
+152 EFINSDYEK
-162 IVLVVSNLTA
+162 IVLTISNLSS

-177 FWKEIDRFRIEFK
+177 FLKEIERFRLEFK
-190 NEQKVIKNL
+190 NEKKVIKNL
-199 GSAFFLDLQKLTDK
+199 GANFFLDLQKITDK
-213 RRFVNRLFSVQ
+213 KEFLYRLFIIQ

-233 NGLPKSKIVK
+233 NGLPKSKITK
-243 DIEILFP
+243 NIEILFP
-250 DLRGLELDLTKKIIL
+250 SLRGLELDLTKKIIL
-265 NTTTPNIK
+265 STTSPNIK

-279 EDLENQALA
+279 EDLENRALA

-298 AGTVLAEKG
+298 TGTVLAEKG
-307 KKITEKNFYYMKNL
+307 KKISEKNYYYMKNL
-321 NLLRPRADWSLEL
+321 NLLRPEADWSLEI
-334 KYLVIVY
+334 KYLCITY
-341 TAVFFMSLYIF
+341 TAVFLMSLYIF
-352 LLEKRKYSMQ
+352 LIEKRKYSVQ
-362 RLFMIFT
+362 RLAMIFT
-369 VVLGAQTVIS
+369 VVLGSQAIIS
-379 AISLWGINKLPLAP
+379 AISLWGINKLAVIP
-393 IAVVPMLLTVF
+393 ISLIPILLTVF

-413 TLLINFF
+413 SLLINFF
-420 LIYSFDLN
+420 LMYSFDLN

-435 LAGSIYSIYLT
+435 LAGSIYAIYLT

-451 REDLANAGTRIAL
+451 REDLANAGTKIAL
-464 CQGLVFLFSVI
+464 CQGLVFLFSVL

-481 SVGSVLLITALYALS
+481 SVSTVLVITALYALS

-506 VLPYLEVTFRLLT
+506 VLPYLEFTFRLLT
-519 PFRLSELSNPNQPL
+519 PFRLSELSNPNQAL
-533 LKKLKDEAPG
+533 LKKLKEEAPG

-549 NVSRYAEEASNV
+549 NVSRYAEEASNA
-561 IGANTELLRVGLLY
+561 IGANTELIRVGLLY

-617 GVKLAKKHKLPEA
+617 GIKLAKKHKLPEA

-641 TVTNYFYAKAI
+641 TVTNFFYVKAL

-658 SINIE
+658 SINVM
-663 DFRYP
+663 DFKYP
-668 GPRPN
+668 GPIPN

-687 AALKSEKD
+687 AALKSEKE
-695 LQSENDVR
+695 LNSENDVR
-703 EKVSKIIEARKLE
+703 EKIAKIISARVNE
-716 GELRS
+716 GELRNS
-721 TNLTEADLELIKE
+721 NLKLEELELIKD

-739 WKSRNHDRIKYPD
+739 WKSRNHDRIKYPE
-752 QSKPTSIVE
+752 QSKPPID

>member
-1 MTSKPSVPRIL
+1 MGV
-12 IKVLII
+12 
-18 LLGSLIFT
+18 
-26 ALVGIRSWYKP
+26 RSWYKP
-37 LLSIKE
+37 LLSVKE
-43 ISPIDVILDRNVKVL
+43 VSPISVVLEKGVRVL

-76 NLNNQEVLTDDDTA
+76 NLNNQEVLTVDDTA
-90 TQKSLEELKVYVK
+90 TQKSLEELKTYVK
-103 VIQSTLSEQKTYEM
+103 VIQSTLSGQKSYEM
-117 PIISKVGIN
+117 PIISRIGIH
-126 MQRSLVQ
+126 MQMTLIQ
-133 LEDQKYK
+133 LNDHKFK
-140 ELRAVLDGKAEA
+140 EIQAVLDGNTSAG
-152 AEFINADYER
+152 EFINSDYEK
-162 IVLVVSNLTA
+162 IVLAISNLSS

-177 FWKEIDRFRIEFK
+177 FLKEIERFRLEFK
-190 NEQKVIKNL
+190 NEKKVIKNL
-199 GSAFFLDLQKLTDK
+199 GTNFFLDLQKLTDK
-213 RRFVNRLFSVQ
+213 KEFLYRLFIVQ

-233 NGLPKSKIVK
+233 NGLPKSKITK
-243 DIEILFP
+243 NIEILFP
-250 DLRGLELDLTKKIIL
+250 SLRGLELDLTKKIIL
-265 NTTTPNIK
+265 NTTSPNIK

-288 SVADIYVKLP
+288 SVSDIYVKLP
-298 AGTVLAEKG
+298 IGTVLAEKG
-307 KKITEKNFYYMKNL
+307 KKISEKNYYYMKNL
-321 NLLRPRADWSLEL
+321 NLLRPEADWSLEI
-334 KYLVIVY
+334 KYLGIVY
-341 TAVFFMSLYIF
+341 IAVFLMSLYIF
-352 LLEKRKYSMQ
+352 LIEKRKYSVQ
-362 RLFMIFT
+362 RLAMIFT
-369 VVLGAQTVIS
+369 VVLGSQAVIS
-379 AISLWGINKLPLAP
+379 AISLWGINKLAIVP
-393 IAVVPMLLTVF
+393 IALVPILLTVF

-413 TLLINFF
+413 SLLMNFF
-420 LIYSFDLN
+420 LMYSFDLN

-435 LAGSIYSIYLT
+435 LAGSIYAIYLT

-451 REDLANAGTRIAL
+451 REDLANAGTKIAL
-464 CQGLVFLFSVI
+464 CQGLVFLFSVL

-481 SVGSVLLITALYALS
+481 SVSTVLVITALYALS

-506 VLPYLEVTFRLLT
+506 VLPYLEFSFRLLT
-519 PFRLSELSNPNQPL
+519 PFRLSELSNPNQSL
-533 LKKLKDEAPG
+533 LKKLKEEAPG

-549 NVSRYAEEASNV
+549 NVSRYAEEASNA
-561 IGANTELLRVGLLY
+561 IGANTELIRVGLLY

-641 TVTNYFYAKAI
+641 TVTNYFYVKAL

-658 SINIE
+658 NINIM
-663 DFRYP
+663 DFKYP
-668 GPRPN
+668 GPIPN

-687 AALKSEKD
+687 AALKSEKE
-695 LQSENDVR
+695 LNSENDVR
-703 EKVSKIIEARKLE
+703 EKIAKIISARVNE
-716 GELRS
+716 GELRNS
-721 TNLTEADLELIKE
+721 NLKPEELELIKD

-739 WKSRNHDRIKYPD
+739 WKSRNHDRIKYPE
-752 QSKPTSIVE
+752 QSKPPID

>member
-1 MTSKPSVPRIL
+1 MPLKQNLPSL
-12 IKVLII
+12 FFKVLII

-26 ALVGIRSWYKP
+26 SLVGVRSWYKP

-43 ISPIDVILDRNVKVL
+43 VSPVSVVLEKDARVL

-76 NLNNQEVLTDDDTA
+76 NLNNQEVLTVDDTA
-90 TQKSLEELKVYVK
+90 TQRSLEELKTYVK
-103 VIQSTLSEQKTYEM
+103 VIQATLSGQKSYEM
-117 PIISKVGIN
+117 PIINRIGIH
-126 MQRSLVQ
+126 MQMTLIQ
-133 LEDQKYK
+133 LNDHKFK
-140 ELRAVLDGKAEA
+140 EIQTVLDGNNSAG
-152 AEFINADYER
+152 EFINSDYEK
-162 IVLVVSNLTA
+162 IILAISNLSS

-177 FWKEIDRFRIEFK
+177 FLKEIERFRLEFK
-190 NEQKVIKNL
+190 NEKKVIKNL
-199 GSAFFLDLQKLTDK
+199 GANFFLDLQKITDK
-213 RRFVNRLFSVQ
+213 KEFLFRLFIIQ

-233 NGLPKSKIVK
+233 NGLPKSKITK
-243 DIEILFP
+243 NIEILFP
-250 DLRGLELDLTKKIIL
+250 SLRGLELDLTKKIIL
-265 NTTTPNIK
+265 STTSPNIK

-279 EDLENQALA
+279 EDLENRALA

-298 AGTVLAEKG
+298 TGTVLAEKG
-307 KKITEKNFYYMKNL
+307 KKISEKNYYYMKNL
-321 NLLRPRADWSLEL
+321 NLLRPEADWSLEI
-334 KYLVIVY
+334 KYLCITY
-341 TAVFFMSLYIF
+341 TAVFLMSLYIF
-352 LLEKRKYSMQ
+352 LIEKRKYSVQ
-362 RLFMIFT
+362 RLAMIFT
-369 VVLGAQTVIS
+369 VVLGSQAIIS
-379 AISLWGINKLPLAP
+379 AISLWGINKLAVIP
-393 IAVVPMLLTVF
+393 ISLIPILLTVF

-413 TLLINFF
+413 SLLINFF
-420 LIYSFDLN
+420 LMYSFDLN

-435 LAGSIYSIYLT
+435 LAGSIYAIYLT

-451 REDLANAGTRIAL
+451 REDLANAGTKIAL
-464 CQGLVFLFSVI
+464 CQGLVFLFSVL

-481 SVGSVLLITALYALS
+481 SVSTVLVITALYALS

-506 VLPYLEVTFRLLT
+506 VLPYLEFTFRLLT
-519 PFRLSELSNPNQPL
+519 PFRLSELSNPNQAL
-533 LKKLKDEAPG
+533 LKKLKEEAPG

-549 NVSRYAEEASNV
+549 NVSRYAEEASNA
-561 IGANTELLRVGLLY
+561 IGANTELIRVGLLY

-617 GVKLAKKHKLPEA
+617 GIKLAKKHKLPEA

-641 TVTNYFYAKAI
+641 TVTNYFYVKAL

-658 SINIE
+658 NINIM
-663 DFRYP
+663 DFKYP
-668 GPRPN
+668 GPVPN

-687 AALKSEKD
+687 AALKSEKE
-695 LQSENDVR
+695 LNSENDVR
-703 EKVSKIIEARKLE
+703 EKIAKIISARVNE
-716 GELRS
+716 GELRNS
-721 TNLTEADLELIKE
+721 NLKLEELELIKD

-739 WKSRNHDRIKYPD
+739 WKSRNHDRIKYPE
-752 QSKPTSIVE
+752 QSKPPID

>member
-1 MTSKPSVPRIL
+1 M
-12 IKVLII
+12 II

-26 ALVGIRSWYKP
+26 SLVGVRSWYKP

-43 ISPIDVILDRNVKVL
+43 VSPVSVVLEKDARVL

-76 NLNNQEVLTDDDTA
+76 NLNNQEVLTVDDTA
-90 TQKSLEELKVYVK
+90 TQRSLEELKTYVK
-103 VIQSTLSEQKTYEM
+103 VIQATLSGQKSYEM
-117 PIISKVGIN
+117 PIINRIGLH
-126 MQRSLVQ
+126 MQTTLIQ
-133 LEDQKYK
+133 LNDHKFK
-140 ELRAVLDGKAEA
+140 EIQAVLEGNSSAG
-152 AEFINADYER
+152 EFINSDYEK
-162 IVLVVSNLTA
+162 IVLTISNLSS

-177 FWKEIDRFRIEFK
+177 FLKEIERFRLEFK
-190 NEQKVIKNL
+190 NEKKVIKNL
-199 GSAFFLDLQKLTDK
+199 GANFFLDLQKITDK
-213 RRFVNRLFSVQ
+213 KEFLFRLFIIQ

-233 NGLPKSKIVK
+233 NGLPKSKITK
-243 DIEILFP
+243 NIEILFP
-250 DLRGLELDLTKKIIL
+250 SLRGLELDLTKKIIL
-265 NTTTPNIK
+265 STTSPNIK

-279 EDLENQALA
+279 EDLENRALA

-298 AGTVLAEKG
+298 TGTVLAEKG
-307 KKITEKNFYYMKNL
+307 KKISEKNYYYMKNL
-321 NLLRPRADWSLEL
+321 NLLRPEADWSLEI
-334 KYLVIVY
+334 KYLCITY
-341 TAVFFMSLYIF
+341 TAVFLMSLYIF
-352 LLEKRKYSMQ
+352 LIEKRKYSVQ
-362 RLFMIFT
+362 RLAMIFT
-369 VVLGAQTVIS
+369 VVLGSQAIIS
-379 AISLWGINKLPLAP
+379 AISLWGINKLAVIP
-393 IAVVPMLLTVF
+393 ISLIPILLTVF

-413 TLLINFF
+413 SLLINFF
-420 LIYSFDLN
+420 LMYSFDLN

-435 LAGSIYSIYLT
+435 LAGSIYAIYLT

-451 REDLANAGTRIAL
+451 REDLANAGTKIAL
-464 CQGLVFLFSVI
+464 CQGLVFLFSVL

-481 SVGSVLLITALYALS
+481 SVSTVLVITALYALS

-506 VLPYLEVTFRLLT
+506 VLPYLEFTFRLLT
-519 PFRLSELSNPNQPL
+519 PFRLSELSNPNQAL
-533 LKKLKDEAPG
+533 LKKLKEEAPG

-549 NVSRYAEEASNV
+549 NVSRYAEEASNA
-561 IGANTELLRVGLLY
+561 IGANTELIRVGLLY

-617 GVKLAKKHKLPEA
+617 GIKLAKKHKLPEA

-641 TVTNYFYAKAI
+641 TVTNFFYVKAL

-658 SINIE
+658 SINIM
-663 DFRYP
+663 DFKYP
-668 GPRPN
+668 GPVPN

-687 AALKSEKD
+687 AALKSEKE
-695 LQSENDVR
+695 LNSENDVR
-703 EKVSKIIEARKLE
+703 EKIAKIISARVNE
-716 GELRS
+716 GELRNS
-721 TNLTEADLELIKE
+721 NLKLEELELIKD

-739 WKSRNHDRIKYPD
+739 WKSRNHDRIKYPE
-752 QSKPTSIVE
+752 QSKPPID

>member
-1 MTSKPSVPRIL
+1 
-12 IKVLII
+12 LII

-26 ALVGIRSWYKP
+26 SLVGVRSWYKP

-43 ISPIDVILDRNVKVL
+43 VSPVSVVLEKDARVL

-76 NLNNQEVLTDDDTA
+76 NLNNQEVLTVDDTA
-90 TQKSLEELKVYVK
+90 TQRSLEELKTYVK
-103 VIQSTLSEQKTYEM
+103 VIQATLSGQKSYEM
-117 PIISKVGIN
+117 PIINRIGLH
-126 MQRSLVQ
+126 MQTTLIQ
-133 LEDQKYK
+133 LNDHKFK
-140 ELRAVLDGKAEA
+140 EIQAVLEGNSSAG
-152 AEFINADYER
+152 EFINSDYEK
-162 IVLVVSNLTA
+162 IVLTISNLSS

-177 FWKEIDRFRIEFK
+177 FLKEIERFRLEFK
-190 NEQKVIKNL
+190 NEKKVIKNL
-199 GSAFFLDLQKLTDK
+199 GANFFLDLQKITDK
-213 RRFVNRLFSVQ
+213 KEFLFRLFIIQ

-233 NGLPKSKIVK
+233 NGLPKSKITK
-243 DIEILFP
+243 NIEILFP
-250 DLRGLELDLTKKIIL
+250 SLRGLELDLTKKIIL
-265 NTTTPNIK
+265 STTSPNIK

-279 EDLENQALA
+279 EDLENRALA

-298 AGTVLAEKG
+298 TGTVLAEKG
-307 KKITEKNFYYMKNL
+307 KKISEKNYYYMKNL
-321 NLLRPRADWSLEL
+321 NLLRPEADWSLEI
-334 KYLVIVY
+334 KYLCITY
-341 TAVFFMSLYIF
+341 TAVFLMSLYIF
-352 LLEKRKYSMQ
+352 LIEKRKYSVQ
-362 RLFMIFT
+362 RLAMIFT
-369 VVLGAQTVIS
+369 VVLGSQAIIS
-379 AISLWGINKLPLAP
+379 AISLWGINKLAVIP
-393 IAVVPMLLTVF
+393 ISLIPILLTVF

-413 TLLINFF
+413 SLLINFF
-420 LIYSFDLN
+420 LMYSFDLN

-435 LAGSIYSIYLT
+435 LAGSIYAIYLT

-451 REDLANAGTRIAL
+451 REDLANAGTKIAL
-464 CQGLVFLFSVI
+464 CQGLVFLFSVL

-481 SVGSVLLITALYALS
+481 SVSTVLVITALYALS

-506 VLPYLEVTFRLLT
+506 VLPYLEFTFRLLT
-519 PFRLSELSNPNQPL
+519 PFRLSELSNPNQAL
-533 LKKLKDEAPG
+533 LKKLKEEAPG

-549 NVSRYAEEASNV
+549 NVSRYAEEASNA
-561 IGANTELLRVGLLY
+561 IGANTELIRVGLLY

-617 GVKLAKKHKLPEA
+617 GIKLAKKHKLPEA

-641 TVTNYFYAKAI
+641 TVTNFFYVKAL

-658 SINIE
+658 SINIM
-663 DFRYP
+663 DFKYP
-668 GPRPN
+668 GPVPN

-687 AALKSEKD
+687 AALKSEKE
-695 LQSENDVR
+695 LNSENDVR
-703 EKVSKIIEARKLE
+703 EKIAKIISARVNE
-716 GELRS
+716 GELRNS
-721 TNLTEADLELIKE
+721 NLKLEELELIKD

-739 WKSRNHDRIKYPD
+739 WKSRNHDRIKYPE
-752 QSKPTSIVE
+752 QSKPPID

>member
-1 MTSKPSVPRIL
+1 MPLKQNLPSL
-12 IKVLII
+12 FFKVLII

-26 ALVGIRSWYKP
+26 SLVGVRSWYKP

-43 ISPIDVILDRNVKVL
+43 ISPVSVILEKGVKVL

-76 NLNNQEVLTDDDTA
+76 NLNNQEVLTVDDTA
-90 TQKSLEELKVYVK
+90 TQKSLEELKIYVK
-103 VIQSTLSEQKTYEM
+103 VIQSTLSGQKSYEM
-117 PIISKVGIN
+117 PIISRIGIH
-126 MQRSLVQ
+126 MQMTLVQ
-133 LEDQKYK
+133 LNDHKFK
-140 ELRAVLDGKAEA
+140 EIQAVLDGNTSAG
-152 AEFINADYER
+152 EFINSDYEK
-162 IVLVVSNLTA
+162 IILAISNLSS

-177 FWKEIDRFRIEFK
+177 FLKEIERFRLEFK
-190 NEQKVIKNL
+190 NEKKVIKNL
-199 GSAFFLDLQKLTDK
+199 GANFFLDLQKLTDK
-213 RRFVNRLFSVQ
+213 KEFLYRLFIVQ

-233 NGLPKSKIVK
+233 NGLPKSKITK
-243 DIEILFP
+243 NIEILFP
-250 DLRGLELDLTKKIIL
+250 SLRGLELDLTKKIIL
-265 NTTTPNIK
+265 NTTSPNIK

-288 SVADIYVKLP
+288 SVSDIYVKLP
-298 AGTVLAEKG
+298 MGTVLAEKG
-307 KKITEKNFYYMKNL
+307 KKISEKNYYYMKNL
-321 NLLRPRADWSLEL
+321 NLLRPEADWSLEI
-334 KYLVIVY
+334 KYLGIVY
-341 TAVFFMSLYIF
+341 IAVFLMSLYIF
-352 LLEKRKYSMQ
+352 LIEKRKYSVQ
-362 RLFMIFT
+362 RLAMIFT
-369 VVLGAQTVIS
+369 VVLGSQAVIS
-379 AISLWGINKLPLAP
+379 AISLWGINKLAIVP
-393 IAVVPMLLTVF
+393 IALVPILLTVF

-413 TLLINFF
+413 SLLMNFF
-420 LIYSFDLN
+420 LMYSFDLN

-435 LAGSIYSIYLT
+435 LAGSIYAIYLT

-451 REDLANAGTRIAL
+451 REDLANAGTKIAL
-464 CQGLVFLFSVI
+464 CQGLVFLFSVL

-481 SVGSVLLITALYALS
+481 SVSTVLVITALYALS

-506 VLPYLEVTFRLLT
+506 VLPYLEFTFRLLT
-519 PFRLSELSNPNQPL
+519 PFRLSELSNPNQSL
-533 LKKLKDEAPG
+533 LKKLKEEAPG

-549 NVSRYAEEASNV
+549 NVSRYAEEASNA
-561 IGANTELLRVGLLY
+561 IGANTELIRVGLLY

-641 TVTNYFYAKAI
+641 TVTNYFYVKAL

-658 SINIE
+658 NINIM
-663 DFRYP
+663 DFKYP
-668 GPRPN
+668 GPIPN

-687 AALKSEKD
+687 AALKSEKE
-695 LQSENDVR
+695 LNSENDVR
-703 EKVSKIIEARKLE
+703 EKIAKIISARVNE
-716 GELRS
+716 GELRNS
-721 TNLTEADLELIKE
+721 NLKPEELELIKD

-739 WKSRNHDRIKYPD
+739 WKSRNHDRIKYPE
-752 QSKPTSIVE
+752 QSKPPID

>member
-1 MTSKPSVPRIL
+1 M
-12 IKVLII
+12 II

-26 ALVGIRSWYKP
+26 SLVGVRSWYKP

-43 ISPIDVILDRNVKVL
+43 VSPVSVVLEKDARVL

-76 NLNNQEVLTDDDTA
+76 NLNNQEVLTVDDTA
-90 TQKSLEELKVYVK
+90 TQRSLEELKTYVK
-103 VIQSTLSEQKTYEM
+103 VIQATLSGQKSYEM
-117 PIISKVGIN
+117 PIINRIGLH
-126 MQRSLVQ
+126 MQTTLIQ
-133 LEDQKYK
+133 LNDHKFK
-140 ELRAVLDGKAEA
+140 EIQAVLEGNSSAG
-152 AEFINADYER
+152 EFINSDYEK
-162 IVLVVSNLTA
+162 IVLTISNLSS

-177 FWKEIDRFRIEFK
+177 FLKEIERFRLEFK
-190 NEQKVIKNL
+190 NEKKVIKNL
-199 GSAFFLDLQKLTDK
+199 GANFFLDLQKITDK
-213 RRFVNRLFSVQ
+213 KEFLYRLFIIQ

-233 NGLPKSKIVK
+233 NGLPKSKITK
-243 DIEILFP
+243 NIEILFP
-250 DLRGLELDLTKKIIL
+250 SLRGLELDLTKKIIL
-265 NTTTPNIK
+265 STTSPNIK

-279 EDLENQALA
+279 EDLENRALA

-298 AGTVLAEKG
+298 TGTVLAEKG
-307 KKITEKNFYYMKNL
+307 KKISEKNYYYMKNL
-321 NLLRPRADWSLEL
+321 NLLRPEADWSLEI
-334 KYLVIVY
+334 KYLCITY
-341 TAVFFMSLYIF
+341 TAVFLMSLYIF
-352 LLEKRKYSMQ
+352 LIEKRKYSVQ
-362 RLFMIFT
+362 RLAMIFT
-369 VVLGAQTVIS
+369 VVLGSQAIIS
-379 AISLWGINKLPLAP
+379 AISLWGINKLAVIP
-393 IAVVPMLLTVF
+393 ISLIPILLTVF

-413 TLLINFF
+413 SLLINFF
-420 LIYSFDLN
+420 LMYSFDLN

-435 LAGSIYSIYLT
+435 LAGSIYAIYLT

-451 REDLANAGTRIAL
+451 REDLANAGTKIAL
-464 CQGLVFLFSVI
+464 CQGLVFLFSVL

-481 SVGSVLLITALYALS
+481 SVSTVLVITALYALS

-506 VLPYLEVTFRLLT
+506 VLPYLEFTFRLLT
-519 PFRLSELSNPNQPL
+519 PFRLSELSNPNQAL
-533 LKKLKDEAPG
+533 LKKLKEEAPG

-549 NVSRYAEEASNV
+549 NVSRYAEEASNA
-561 IGANTELLRVGLLY
+561 IGANTELIRVGLLY

-617 GVKLAKKHKLPEA
+617 GIKLAKKHKLPEA

-641 TVTNYFYAKAI
+641 TVTNFFYVKAL

-658 SINIE
+658 SINVM
-663 DFRYP
+663 DFKYP
-668 GPRPN
+668 GPVPN

-687 AALKSEKD
+687 AALKSEKE
-695 LQSENDVR
+695 LNSENDVR
-703 EKVSKIIEARKLE
+703 EKIAKIISARVNE
-716 GELRS
+716 GELRNS
-721 TNLTEADLELIKE
+721 NLKLEELELIKD

-739 WKSRNHDRIKYPD
+739 WKSRNHDRIKYPE
-752 QSKPTSIVE
+752 QSKPPID

>member
-1 MTSKPSVPRIL
+1 MPLKQNLPSL
-12 IKVLII
+12 FFKVLII

-26 ALVGIRSWYKP
+26 SLVGVRSWYKP
-37 LLSIKE
+37 LLSVKE
-43 ISPIDVILDRNVKVL
+43 VSPISVVLEKGVRVL

-76 NLNNQEVLTDDDTA
+76 NLNNQEVLTVDDTA
-90 TQKSLEELKVYVK
+90 TQKSLEELKTYVK
-103 VIQSTLSEQKTYEM
+103 VIQSTLSGQKSYEM
-117 PIISKVGIN
+117 PIISRIGIH
-126 MQRSLVQ
+126 MQMTLIQ
-133 LEDQKYK
+133 LNDHKFK
-140 ELRAVLDGKAEA
+140 EIQAVLDGNTSAG
-152 AEFINADYER
+152 EFINSDYEK
-162 IVLVVSNLTA
+162 IVLAISNLSS

-177 FWKEIDRFRIEFK
+177 FLKEIERFRLEFK
-190 NEQKVIKNL
+190 NEKKVIKNL
-199 GSAFFLDLQKLTDK
+199 GTNFFLDLQKLTDK
-213 RRFVNRLFSVQ
+213 KEFLYRLFIVQ

-233 NGLPKSKIVK
+233 NGLPKSKITK
-243 DIEILFP
+243 NIEILFP
-250 DLRGLELDLTKKIIL
+250 SLRGLELDLTKKIIL
-265 NTTTPNIK
+265 NTTSPNIK

-288 SVADIYVKLP
+288 SVSDIYIKLP
-298 AGTVLAEKG
+298 IGTVLAEKG
-307 KKITEKNFYYMKNL
+307 KKISEKNYYYMKNL
-321 NLLRPRADWSLEL
+321 NLLRPEADWSLEI
-334 KYLVIVY
+334 KYLGIVY
-341 TAVFFMSLYIF
+341 IAVFLMSLYIF
-352 LLEKRKYSMQ
+352 LIEKRKYSVQ
-362 RLFMIFT
+362 RLAMIFT
-369 VVLGAQTVIS
+369 VVLGSQAVIS
-379 AISLWGINKLPLAP
+379 AISLWGINKLAIVP
-393 IAVVPMLLTVF
+393 IALVPILLTVF

-413 TLLINFF
+413 SLLMNFF
-420 LIYSFDLN
+420 LMYSFDLN

-435 LAGSIYSIYLT
+435 LAGSIYAIYLT

-451 REDLANAGTRIAL
+451 REDLANAGTKIAL
-464 CQGLVFLFSVI
+464 CQGLVFLFSVL

-481 SVGSVLLITALYALS
+481 SVSTVLVITALYALS

-506 VLPYLEVTFRLLT
+506 VLPYLEFTFRLLT
-519 PFRLSELSNPNQPL
+519 PFRLSELSNPNQSL
-533 LKKLKDEAPG
+533 LKKLKEEAPG

-549 NVSRYAEEASNV
+549 NVSRYAEEASNA
-561 IGANTELLRVGLLY
+561 IGANTELIRVGLLY

-641 TVTNYFYAKAI
+641 TVTNYFYVKAL

-658 SINIE
+658 NINIM
-663 DFRYP
+663 DFKYP
-668 GPRPN
+668 GPIPN

-687 AALKSEKD
+687 AALKSEKE
-695 LQSENDVR
+695 LNSENDVR
-703 EKVSKIIEARKLE
+703 EKIAKIISARVNE
-716 GELRS
+716 GELRNS
-721 TNLTEADLELIKE
+721 NLKPEELELIKD

-739 WKSRNHDRIKYPD
+739 WKSRNHDRIKYPE
-752 QSKPTSIVE
+752 QSKPPID

>member
-1 MTSKPSVPRIL
+1 MGV
-12 IKVLII
+12 
-18 LLGSLIFT
+18 
-26 ALVGIRSWYKP
+26 RSWYKP
-37 LLSIKE
+37 LLSVKE
-43 ISPIDVILDRNVKVL
+43 VSPISVVLEKGVRVL

-76 NLNNQEVLTDDDTA
+76 NLNNQEVLTVDDTA
-90 TQKSLEELKVYVK
+90 TQKSLEELKTYVK
-103 VIQSTLSEQKTYEM
+103 VIQSTLSGQKSYEM
-117 PIISKVGIN
+117 PIISRIGIH
-126 MQRSLVQ
+126 MQMTLIQ
-133 LEDQKYK
+133 LNDHKFK
-140 ELRAVLDGKAEA
+140 EIQAVLDGNTSAG
-152 AEFINADYER
+152 EFINSDYEK
-162 IVLVVSNLTA
+162 IVLAISNLSS

-177 FWKEIDRFRIEFK
+177 FLKEIERFRLEFK
-190 NEQKVIKNL
+190 NEKKVIKNL
-199 GSAFFLDLQKLTDK
+199 GTNFFLDLQKLTDK
-213 RRFVNRLFSVQ
+213 KEFLYRLFIVQ

-233 NGLPKSKIVK
+233 NGLPKSKITK
-243 DIEILFP
+243 NIEILFP
-250 DLRGLELDLTKKIIL
+250 SLRGLELDLTKKIIL
-265 NTTTPNIK
+265 NTTSPNIK

-288 SVADIYVKLP
+288 SVSDIYIKLP
-298 AGTVLAEKG
+298 IGTVLAEKG
-307 KKITEKNFYYMKNL
+307 KKISEKNYYYMKNL
-321 NLLRPRADWSLEL
+321 NLLRPEADWSLEI
-334 KYLVIVY
+334 KYLGIVY
-341 TAVFFMSLYIF
+341 IAVFLMSLYIF
-352 LLEKRKYSMQ
+352 LIEKRKYSVQ
-362 RLFMIFT
+362 RLAMIFT
-369 VVLGAQTVIS
+369 VVLGSQAVIS
-379 AISLWGINKLPLAP
+379 AISLWGINKLAIVP
-393 IAVVPMLLTVF
+393 IALVPILLTVF

-413 TLLINFF
+413 SLLMNFF
-420 LIYSFDLN
+420 LMYSFDLN

-435 LAGSIYSIYLT
+435 LAGSIYAIYLT

-451 REDLANAGTRIAL
+451 REDLANAGTKIAL
-464 CQGLVFLFSVI
+464 CQGLVFLFSVL

-481 SVGSVLLITALYALS
+481 SVSTVLVITALYALS

-506 VLPYLEVTFRLLT
+506 VLPYLEFTFRLLT
-519 PFRLSELSNPNQPL
+519 PFRLSELSNPNQSL
-533 LKKLKDEAPG
+533 LKKLKEEAPG

-549 NVSRYAEEASNV
+549 NVSRYAEEASNA
-561 IGANTELLRVGLLY
+561 IGANTELIRVGLLY

-641 TVTNYFYAKAI
+641 TVTNYFYVKAL

-658 SINIE
+658 NINIM
-663 DFRYP
+663 DFKYP
-668 GPRPN
+668 GPIPN

-687 AALKSEKD
+687 AALKSEKE
-695 LQSENDVR
+695 LNSENDVR
-703 EKVSKIIEARKLE
+703 EKIAKIISARVNE
-716 GELRS
+716 GELRNS
-721 TNLTEADLELIKE
+721 NLKPEELELIKD

-739 WKSRNHDRIKYPD
+739 WKSRNHDRIKYPE
-752 QSKPTSIVE
+752 QSKPPID

>member
-1 MTSKPSVPRIL
+1 M
-12 IKVLII
+12 II

-26 ALVGIRSWYKP
+26 SLVGVRSWYKP
-37 LLSIKE
+37 LLSVKE
-43 ISPIDVILDRNVKVL
+43 VSPISVVLEKGVRVL

-76 NLNNQEVLTDDDTA
+76 NLNNQEVLTVDDTA
-90 TQKSLEELKVYVK
+90 TQKSLEELKTYVK
-103 VIQSTLSEQKTYEM
+103 VIQSTLSGQKSYEM
-117 PIISKVGIN
+117 PIISRIGIH
-126 MQRSLVQ
+126 MQMTLIQ
-133 LEDQKYK
+133 LNDHKFK
-140 ELRAVLDGKAEA
+140 EIQAVLDGNTSAG
-152 AEFINADYER
+152 EFINSDYEK
-162 IVLVVSNLTA
+162 IVLAISNLSS

-177 FWKEIDRFRIEFK
+177 FLKEIERFRLEFK
-190 NEQKVIKNL
+190 NEKKVIKNL
-199 GSAFFLDLQKLTDK
+199 GTNFFLDLQKLTDK
-213 RRFVNRLFSVQ
+213 KEFLYRLFIVQ

-233 NGLPKSKIVK
+233 NGLPKSKITK
-243 DIEILFP
+243 NIEILFP
-250 DLRGLELDLTKKIIL
+250 SLRGLELDLTKKIIL
-265 NTTTPNIK
+265 NTTSPNIK

-288 SVADIYVKLP
+288 SVSDIYVKLP
-298 AGTVLAEKG
+298 IGTVLAEKG
-307 KKITEKNFYYMKNL
+307 KKISEKNYYYMKNL
-321 NLLRPRADWSLEL
+321 NLLRPEADWSLEI
-334 KYLVIVY
+334 KYLGIVY
-341 TAVFFMSLYIF
+341 IAVFLMSLYIF
-352 LLEKRKYSMQ
+352 LIEKRKYSVQ
-362 RLFMIFT
+362 RLAMIFT
-369 VVLGAQTVIS
+369 VVLGSQAVIS
-379 AISLWGINKLPLAP
+379 AISLWGINKLAIVP
-393 IAVVPMLLTVF
+393 IALVPILLTVF

-413 TLLINFF
+413 SLLMNFF
-420 LIYSFDLN
+420 LMYSFDLN

-435 LAGSIYSIYLT
+435 LAGSIYAIYLT

-451 REDLANAGTRIAL
+451 REDLANAGTKIAL
-464 CQGLVFLFSVI
+464 CQGLVFLFSVL

-481 SVGSVLLITALYALS
+481 SVSTVLVITALYALS

-506 VLPYLEVTFRLLT
+506 VLPYLEFTFRLLT
-519 PFRLSELSNPNQPL
+519 PFRLSELSNPNQSL
-533 LKKLKDEAPG
+533 LKKLKEEAPG

-549 NVSRYAEEASNV
+549 NVSRYAEEASNA
-561 IGANTELLRVGLLY
+561 IGANTELIRVGLLY

-641 TVTNYFYAKAI
+641 TVTNYFYVKAL

-658 SINIE
+658 NINIM
-663 DFRYP
+663 DFKYP
-668 GPRPN
+668 GPIPN

-687 AALKSEKD
+687 AALKSEKE
-695 LQSENDVR
+695 LNSENDVR
-703 EKVSKIIEARKLE
+703 EKIAKIISARVNE
-716 GELRS
+716 GELRNS
-721 TNLTEADLELIKE
+721 NLKPEELELIKD

-739 WKSRNHDRIKYPD
+739 WKSRNHDRIKYPE
-752 QSKPTSIVE
+752 QSKPPID

>member
-1 MTSKPSVPRIL
+1 M
-12 IKVLII
+12 II

-26 ALVGIRSWYKP
+26 SLVGVRSWYKP

-43 ISPIDVILDRNVKVL
+43 VSPVSVVLEKGARVL

-76 NLNNQEVLTDDDTA
+76 NLNNQEVLTVDDTA
-90 TQKSLEELKVYVK
+90 TQRSLEELKTYVK
-103 VIQSTLSEQKTYEM
+103 VIQATLSGQKSYEM
-117 PIISKVGIN
+117 PIINRIGLH
-126 MQRSLVQ
+126 MQTTLIQ
-133 LEDQKYK
+133 LNDHKFK
-140 ELRAVLDGKAEA
+140 EIQAFLDGNASA
-152 AEFINADYER
+152 GEFINSDYEK
-162 IVLVVSNLTA
+162 IVLAISNLSS

-177 FWKEIDRFRIEFK
+177 FLKEIEHFRLEFK
-190 NEQKVIKNL
+190 NEKKVIKNL
-199 GSAFFLDLQKLTDK
+199 GTNFFLDLQKITDK
-213 RRFVNRLFSVQ
+213 KEFLYRLFIVQ

-233 NGLPKSKIVK
+233 NGLPKSKITK
-243 DIEILFP
+243 NIEILFP
-250 DLRGLELDLTKKIIL
+250 NLKGLELDLTKKIIL
-265 NTTTPNIK
+265 STTSPNIK

-279 EDLENQALA
+279 EDLENRALA
-288 SVADIYVKLP
+288 SVSDIYVKLP
-298 AGTVLAEKG
+298 IGTVLAEKG
-307 KKITEKNFYYMKNL
+307 KKISEKNYYYMKNL
-321 NLLRPRADWSLEL
+321 NLLRPEADWSLEI
-334 KYLVIVY
+334 KYLCIVY
-341 TAVFFMSLYIF
+341 IAVFLMSLYIF
-352 LLEKRKYSMQ
+352 LIEKRKYSVQ
-362 RLFMIFT
+362 RLAMIFT
-369 VVLGAQTVIS
+369 VVLGSQAVIS
-379 AISLWGINKLPLAP
+379 AISLWGINKLAIVP
-393 IAVVPMLLTVF
+393 IALVPILLTVF

-413 TLLINFF
+413 SLLMNFF
-420 LIYSFDLN
+420 LMYSFDLN

-435 LAGSIYSIYLT
+435 LAGSIYAIYLT

-451 REDLANAGTRIAL
+451 REDLANAGTKIAL
-464 CQGLVFLFSVI
+464 CQGLVFLFSVL

-481 SVGSVLLITALYALS
+481 SVSTVLVITALYALS

-506 VLPYLEVTFRLLT
+506 VLPYLEFTFRLLT
-519 PFRLSELSNPNQPL
+519 PFRLSELSNPNQTL
-533 LKKLKDEAPG
+533 LKKLKEEAPG

-549 NVSRYAEEASNV
+549 NVSRYAEEASNA
-561 IGANTELLRVGLLY
+561 IGANTELIRVGLLY

-617 GVKLAKKHKLPEA
+617 GIKLAKKHKLPEA

-641 TVTNYFYAKAI
+641 TVTNYFYVKAL

-658 SINIE
+658 SINIM
-663 DFRYP
+663 DFKYP
-668 GPRPN
+668 GPVPN

-687 AALKSEKD
+687 AALKSEKE
-695 LQSENDVR
+695 LNSENDVR
-703 EKVSKIIEARKLE
+703 EKISKIISARVNE
-716 GELRS
+716 GELRNS
-721 TNLTEADLELIKE
+721 NLKLEELELIKD

-739 WKSRNHDRIKYPD
+739 WKSRNHDRIRYPE
-752 QSKPTSIVE
+752 QSKPPID

>member
-1 MTSKPSVPRIL
+1 M
-12 IKVLII
+12 II

-26 ALVGIRSWYKP
+26 SLVGVRSWYKP

-43 ISPIDVILDRNVKVL
+43 VSPVSVVLEKDARVL

-76 NLNNQEVLTDDDTA
+76 NLNNQEVLTVDDTA
-90 TQKSLEELKVYVK
+90 TQRSLEELKTYVK
-103 VIQSTLSEQKTYEM
+103 VIQATLSGQKSYEM
-117 PIISKVGIN
+117 PIINRIGIH
-126 MQRSLVQ
+126 MQMTLIQ
-133 LEDQKYK
+133 LNDHKFK
-140 ELRAVLDGKAEA
+140 EIQTVLDGNNSAG
-152 AEFINADYER
+152 EFINSDYEK
-162 IVLVVSNLTA
+162 IILAISNLSS

-177 FWKEIDRFRIEFK
+177 FLKEIERFRLEFK
-190 NEQKVIKNL
+190 NEKKVIKNL
-199 GSAFFLDLQKLTDK
+199 GANFFLDLQKITDK
-213 RRFVNRLFSVQ
+213 KEFLFRLFIIQ

-233 NGLPKSKIVK
+233 NGLPKSKITK
-243 DIEILFP
+243 NIEILFP
-250 DLRGLELDLTKKIIL
+250 SLRGLELDLTKKIIL
-265 NTTTPNIK
+265 NTTSPNIK

-279 EDLENQALA
+279 EDLENRALA

-298 AGTVLAEKG
+298 TGTVLAEKG
-307 KKITEKNFYYMKNL
+307 KKISEKNYYYMKNL
-321 NLLRPRADWSLEL
+321 NLLRPEADWSLEI
-334 KYLVIVY
+334 KYLCITY
-341 TAVFFMSLYIF
+341 TAVFLMSLYIF
-352 LLEKRKYSMQ
+352 LIEKRKYSVQ
-362 RLFMIFT
+362 RLAMIFT
-369 VVLGAQTVIS
+369 VVLGSQAIIS
-379 AISLWGINKLPLAP
+379 AISLWGINKLAVIP
-393 IAVVPMLLTVF
+393 ISLIPILLTVF

-413 TLLINFF
+413 SLLINFF
-420 LIYSFDLN
+420 LMYSFDLN

-435 LAGSIYSIYLT
+435 LAGSIYAIYLT

-451 REDLANAGTRIAL
+451 REDLANAGTKIAL
-464 CQGLVFLFSVI
+464 CQGLVFLFSVL

-481 SVGSVLLITALYALS
+481 SVSTVLVITALYALS

-506 VLPYLEVTFRLLT
+506 VLPYLEFTFRLLT
-519 PFRLSELSNPNQPL
+519 PFRLSELSNPNQAL
-533 LKKLKDEAPG
+533 LKKLKEEAPG

-549 NVSRYAEEASNV
+549 NVSRYAEEASNA
-561 IGANTELLRVGLLY
+561 IGANTELIRVGLLY

-617 GVKLAKKHKLPEA
+617 GIKLAKKHKLPEA

-641 TVTNYFYAKAI
+641 TVTNYFYVKAL

-658 SINIE
+658 NINIM
-663 DFRYP
+663 DFKYP
-668 GPRPN
+668 GPVPN

-687 AALKSEKD
+687 AALKSEKE
-695 LQSENDVR
+695 LNSENDVR
-703 EKVSKIIEARKLE
+703 EKIAKIISARVNE
-716 GELRS
+716 GELRNS
-721 TNLTEADLELIKE
+721 NLKLEELELIKD
-734 SFVKV
+734 SFIKV
-739 WKSRNHDRIKYPD
+739 WKSRNHDRIKYPE
-752 QSKPTSIVE
+752 QSKPPID

>member
-1 MTSKPSVPRIL
+1 MGV
-12 IKVLII
+12 
-18 LLGSLIFT
+18 
-26 ALVGIRSWYKP
+26 RSWYKP

-43 ISPIDVILDRNVKVL
+43 ISPVSVILEKGVKVL

-76 NLNNQEVLTDDDTA
+76 NLNNQEVLTVDDTA
-90 TQKSLEELKVYVK
+90 TQKSLEELKIYVK
-103 VIQSTLSEQKTYEM
+103 VIQATLSGQKSYEM
-117 PIISKVGIN
+117 PIISRIGIH
-126 MQRSLVQ
+126 MQMTLIQ
-133 LEDQKYK
+133 LNDHKFK
-140 ELRAVLDGKAEA
+140 EIQAVLDGNTSAG
-152 AEFINADYER
+152 EFINSDYEK
-162 IVLVVSNLTA
+162 IILAISNLSS

-177 FWKEIDRFRIEFK
+177 FLKEIERFRLEFK
-190 NEQKVIKNL
+190 NEKKVIKNL
-199 GSAFFLDLQKLTDK
+199 GTNFFLDLQKLTDK
-213 RRFVNRLFSVQ
+213 KEFLYRLFIVQ

-233 NGLPKSKIVK
+233 NGLPKSKITK
-243 DIEILFP
+243 NIEILFP
-250 DLRGLELDLTKKIIL
+250 SLRGLELDLTKKIIL
-265 NTTTPNIK
+265 NTTSPNIK

-288 SVADIYVKLP
+288 SVSDIYVKLP
-298 AGTVLAEKG
+298 IGTVLAEKG
-307 KKITEKNFYYMKNL
+307 KKISEKNYYYMKNL
-321 NLLRPRADWSLEL
+321 NLLRPEADWSLEI
-334 KYLVIVY
+334 KYLGIVY
-341 TAVFFMSLYIF
+341 IAVFLMSLYIF
-352 LLEKRKYSMQ
+352 LIEKRKYSVQ
-362 RLFMIFT
+362 RLAMIFT
-369 VVLGAQTVIS
+369 VVLGSQAVIS
-379 AISLWGINKLPLAP
+379 AISLWGINKLAIVP
-393 IAVVPMLLTVF
+393 IALVPILLTVF

-413 TLLINFF
+413 SLLMNFF
-420 LIYSFDLN
+420 LMYSFDLN

-435 LAGSIYSIYLT
+435 LAGSIYAIYLT

-451 REDLANAGTRIAL
+451 REDLANAGTKIAL
-464 CQGLVFLFSVI
+464 CQGLVFLFSVL

-481 SVGSVLLITALYALS
+481 SVSTVLVITALYALS

-506 VLPYLEVTFRLLT
+506 VLPYLEFTFRLLT
-519 PFRLSELSNPNQPL
+519 PFRLSELSNPNQSL
-533 LKKLKDEAPG
+533 LKKLKEEAPG

-549 NVSRYAEEASNV
+549 NVSRYAEEASNA
-561 IGANTELLRVGLLY
+561 IGANTELIRVGLLY

-617 GVKLAKKHKLPEA
+617 GIKLAKKHKLPEA

-641 TVTNYFYAKAI
+641 TVTNYFYVKAL

-658 SINIE
+658 NINIM
-663 DFRYP
+663 DFKYP
-668 GPRPN
+668 GPIPN

-687 AALKSEKD
+687 AALKSEKE
-695 LQSENDVR
+695 LNSENDVR
-703 EKVSKIIEARKLE
+703 EKIAKIISARVNE
-716 GELRS
+716 GELRNS
-721 TNLTEADLELIKE
+721 HLKPEELELIKE

-739 WKSRNHDRIKYPD
+739 WKSRNHDRIKYPE
-752 QSKPTSIVE
+752 QSKPPID

>member
-1 MTSKPSVPRIL
+1 MPLKQNLPSL
-12 IKVLII
+12 FFKVLII

-26 ALVGIRSWYKP
+26 SLVGVRSWYKP

-43 ISPIDVILDRNVKVL
+43 VSPVSVILEKGARVL

-76 NLNNQEVLTDDDTA
+76 NLNNQEVLTVDDTA
-90 TQKSLEELKVYVK
+90 TQKSLEELKTYVK
-103 VIQSTLSEQKTYEM
+103 VIQSTLSGQKSYEM
-117 PIISKVGIN
+117 PIISRMGIH
-126 MQRSLVQ
+126 MQMTLIE
-133 LEDQKYK
+133 LNDHKFK
-140 ELRAVLDGKAEA
+140 EIQAVLEGNSSAG
-152 AEFINADYER
+152 EFINSDYEK
-162 IVLVVSNLTA
+162 IVLAISNLSS

-177 FWKEIDRFRIEFK
+177 FLKEIEHFRLEFK
-190 NEQKVIKNL
+190 NEKKVIKNL
-199 GSAFFLDLQKLTDK
+199 GANFFLDLQKITDK
-213 RRFVNRLFSVQ
+213 REFLYRLFIVQ
-224 KKLLNIGIV
+224 KKLLSIGIV
-233 NGLPKSKIVK
+233 NGLPKSKITK
-243 DIEILFP
+243 NIEILFP
-250 DLRGLELDLTKKIIL
+250 SLRGLELDLTKKIIL
-265 NTTTPNIK
+265 STTSPNIK

-288 SVADIYVKLP
+288 SVSDIYVKLP
-298 AGTVLAEKG
+298 MGTVLAEKG
-307 KKITEKNFYYMKNL
+307 KKISEKNYYYMKNL
-321 NLLRPRADWSLEL
+321 NLLRPEADWSLEI
-334 KYLVIVY
+334 KYLLIIY
-341 TAVFFMSLYIF
+341 TAVFLMSLYIF
-352 LLEKRKYSMQ
+352 LIEKRKYSVQ
-362 RLFMIFT
+362 RLAMIFT
-369 VVLGAQTVIS
+369 VVLGSQAVIS
-379 AISLWGINKLPLAP
+379 AISLWGINKLAIVP
-393 IAVVPMLLTVF
+393 ISLVPILLTVF

-413 TLLINFF
+413 SLLMNFF
-420 LIYSFDLN
+420 LMYSFDLN

-435 LAGSIYSIYLT
+435 LAGSIYAIYLT

-451 REDLANAGTRIAL
+451 REDLANAGTKIAL

-481 SVGSVLLITALYALS
+481 SVSTVLVITALYALS

-506 VLPYLEVTFRLLT
+506 VLPYLEFTFRLLT
-519 PFRLSELSNPNQPL
+519 PFRLSELSNPNQSL
-533 LKKLKDEAPG
+533 LKKLKEEAPG

-549 NVSRYAEEASNV
+549 NVSRYAEEASNA
-561 IGANTELLRVGLLY
+561 IGANTELIRVGLLY

-617 GVKLAKKHKLPEA
+617 GITLAKKHKLPEA

-641 TVTNYFYAKAI
+641 TVTNYFYVKAL

-658 SINIE
+658 NINIM
-663 DFRYP
+663 DFKYP
-668 GPRPN
+668 GPIPN

-687 AALKSEKD
+687 AALKSEKE
-695 LQSENDVR
+695 LNSENDVR
-703 EKVSKIIEARKLE
+703 EKIAKIISARVNE
-716 GELRS
+716 GELRNS
-721 TNLTEADLELIKE
+721 NLKPEELELIKE

-739 WKSRNHDRIKYPD
+739 WKSRNHDRIKYPE
-752 QSKPTSIVE
+752 QSKPPID

>member
-1 MTSKPSVPRIL
+1 MPLKQNLPSL
-12 IKVLII
+12 FFKVLII

-26 ALVGIRSWYKP
+26 SLVGVRSWYKP
-37 LLSIKE
+37 LLSVKE
-43 ISPIDVILDRNVKVL
+43 VSPISVVLEKGVRVL

-76 NLNNQEVLTDDDTA
+76 NLNNQEVLTVDDTA
-90 TQKSLEELKVYVK
+90 TQKSLEELKTYVK
-103 VIQSTLSEQKTYEM
+103 VIQSTLSGQKSYEM
-117 PIISKVGIN
+117 PIISRIGIH
-126 MQRSLVQ
+126 MQMTLIQ
-133 LEDQKYK
+133 LNDHKFK
-140 ELRAVLDGKAEA
+140 EIQAVLDGNTSAG
-152 AEFINADYER
+152 EFINSDYEK
-162 IVLVVSNLTA
+162 IILAISNLSS

-177 FWKEIDRFRIEFK
+177 FLKEIERFRLEFK
-190 NEQKVIKNL
+190 NEKKVIKNL
-199 GSAFFLDLQKLTDK
+199 GANFFLDLQKLTDK
-213 RRFVNRLFSVQ
+213 KEFLYRLFIVQ

-233 NGLPKSKIVK
+233 NGLPKSKITK
-243 DIEILFP
+243 NIEILFP
-250 DLRGLELDLTKKIIL
+250 SLRGLELDLTKKIIL
-265 NTTTPNIK
+265 NTTSPNIK

-288 SVADIYVKLP
+288 SVSDIYVKLP
-298 AGTVLAEKG
+298 TGTVLAEKG
-307 KKITEKNFYYMKNL
+307 KKISEKNYYYMKNL
-321 NLLRPRADWSLEL
+321 NLLRPEADWSLEI
-334 KYLVIVY
+334 KYLGIVY
-341 TAVFFMSLYIF
+341 IAVFLMSLYIF
-352 LLEKRKYSMQ
+352 LIEKRKYSVQ
-362 RLFMIFT
+362 RLAMIFT
-369 VVLGAQTVIS
+369 VVLGSQAVIS
-379 AISLWGINKLPLAP
+379 AISLWGINKLAIVP
-393 IAVVPMLLTVF
+393 ISLVPILLTVF

-413 TLLINFF
+413 SLLMNFF
-420 LIYSFDLN
+420 LMYSFDLN

-435 LAGSIYSIYLT
+435 LAGSIYAIYLT

-451 REDLANAGTRIAL
+451 REDLANAGTKIAL
-464 CQGLVFLFSVI
+464 CQGLVFLFSVL

-481 SVGSVLLITALYALS
+481 SVSTVLVITALYALS

-506 VLPYLEVTFRLLT
+506 VLPYLEFTFRLLT
-519 PFRLSELSNPNQPL
+519 PFRLSELSNPNQSL
-533 LKKLKDEAPG
+533 LKKLKEEAPG

-549 NVSRYAEEASNV
+549 NVSRYAEEASNA
-561 IGANTELLRVGLLY
+561 IGANTELIRVGLLY

-641 TVTNYFYAKAI
+641 TVTNYFYVKAL

-658 SINIE
+658 NINIM
-663 DFRYP
+663 DFKYP
-668 GPRPN
+668 GPIPN

-687 AALKSEKD
+687 AALKSEKE
-695 LQSENDVR
+695 LNSENDVR
-703 EKVSKIIEARKLE
+703 EKIAKIISARVNE
-716 GELRS
+716 GELRNS
-721 TNLTEADLELIKE
+721 NLKPEELELIKD

-739 WKSRNHDRIKYPD
+739 WKSRNHDRIKYPE
-752 QSKPTSIVE
+752 QSKPPID

>member
-1 MTSKPSVPRIL
+1 M
-12 IKVLII
+12 II

-26 ALVGIRSWYKP
+26 SLVGVRSWYKP

-43 ISPIDVILDRNVKVL
+43 VSPVSVILEKGARVL

-66 KEETKTKSIY
+66 KEETKTRSIY
-76 NLNNQEVLTDDDTA
+76 NLNNQEVLTVDDTA
-90 TQKSLEELKVYVK
+90 TQKSLEELKIYVK
-103 VIQSTLSEQKTYEM
+103 VIQATLSGQKSYEM
-117 PIISKVGIN
+117 PIISRIGIH
-126 MQRSLVQ
+126 MQMTLIQ
-133 LEDQKYK
+133 LNDHKFK
-140 ELRAVLDGKAEA
+140 EIQAVLDGNTSAG
-152 AEFINADYER
+152 EFINSDYEK
-162 IVLVVSNLTA
+162 IVLAISNLSS

-177 FWKEIDRFRIEFK
+177 FLKEIERFRLEFK
-190 NEQKVIKNL
+190 NEKKVIKNL
-199 GSAFFLDLQKLTDK
+199 GTNFFLDLQKLTDK
-213 RRFVNRLFSVQ
+213 KEFLYRLFIVQ

-233 NGLPKSKIVK
+233 NGLPKSKITK
-243 DIEILFP
+243 NIEILFP
-250 DLRGLELDLTKKIIL
+250 SLRGLELDLTKKIIL
-265 NTTTPNIK
+265 NTTSPNIK

-288 SVADIYVKLP
+288 SVSDIYIKLP
-298 AGTVLAEKG
+298 IGTVLAEKG
-307 KKITEKNFYYMKNL
+307 KKISEKNYYYMKNL
-321 NLLRPRADWSLEL
+321 NLLRPEADWSLEI
-334 KYLVIVY
+334 KYLGIVY
-341 TAVFFMSLYIF
+341 IAVFLMSLYIF
-352 LLEKRKYSMQ
+352 LIEKRKYSVQ
-362 RLFMIFT
+362 RLAMIFT
-369 VVLGAQTVIS
+369 VVLGSQAVIS
-379 AISLWGINKLPLAP
+379 AISLWGINKLAIVP
-393 IAVVPMLLTVF
+393 IALVPILLTVF

-413 TLLINFF
+413 SLLMNFF
-420 LIYSFDLN
+420 LMYSFDLN

-435 LAGSIYSIYLT
+435 LAGSIYAIYLT

-451 REDLANAGTRIAL
+451 REDLANAGTKIAL
-464 CQGLVFLFSVI
+464 CQGLVFLFSVL

-481 SVGSVLLITALYALS
+481 SVSTVLVITALYALS

-506 VLPYLEVTFRLLT
+506 VLPYLEFTFRLLT
-519 PFRLSELSNPNQPL
+519 PFRLSELSNPNQSL
-533 LKKLKDEAPG
+533 LKKLKEEAPG

-549 NVSRYAEEASNV
+549 NVSRYAEEASNA
-561 IGANTELLRVGLLY
+561 IGANTELIRVGLLY

-641 TVTNYFYAKAI
+641 TVTNYFYVKAL

-658 SINIE
+658 NINIM
-663 DFRYP
+663 DFKYP
-668 GPRPN
+668 GPIPN

-687 AALKSEKD
+687 AALKSEKE
-695 LQSENDVR
+695 LNSENDVR
-703 EKVSKIIEARKLE
+703 EKIAKIISARVNE
-716 GELRS
+716 GELRNS
-721 TNLTEADLELIKE
+721 NLKPEELELIKD

-739 WKSRNHDRIKYPD
+739 WKSRNHDRIKYPE
-752 QSKPTSIVE
+752 QSKPPID

>member
-1 MTSKPSVPRIL
+1 M
-12 IKVLII
+12 II

-26 ALVGIRSWYKP
+26 SLVGVRSWYKP

-43 ISPIDVILDRNVKVL
+43 VSPVSVVLEKDARVL

-76 NLNNQEVLTDDDTA
+76 NLNNQEVLTVDDTA
-90 TQKSLEELKVYVK
+90 TQRSLEELKTYVK
-103 VIQSTLSEQKTYEM
+103 VIQATLSGQKSYEM
-117 PIISKVGIN
+117 PIINRIGLH
-126 MQRSLVQ
+126 MQTTLIQ
-133 LEDQKYK
+133 LNDHKFK
-140 ELRAVLDGKAEA
+140 EIQAVLEGNSSAG
-152 AEFINADYER
+152 EFINSDYEK
-162 IVLVVSNLTA
+162 IVLTISNLSS

-177 FWKEIDRFRIEFK
+177 FLKEIERFRLEFK
-190 NEQKVIKNL
+190 NEKKVIKNL
-199 GSAFFLDLQKLTDK
+199 GANFFLDLQKITDK
-213 RRFVNRLFSVQ
+213 KEFLFRLFIIQ

-233 NGLPKSKIVK
+233 NGLPKSKITK
-243 DIEILFP
+243 NIEILFP
-250 DLRGLELDLTKKIIL
+250 SLRGLELDLTKKIIL
-265 NTTTPNIK
+265 STTSPNIK

-279 EDLENQALA
+279 EDLENRALA

-298 AGTVLAEKG
+298 TGTVLAEKG
-307 KKITEKNFYYMKNL
+307 KKISEKNYYYMKNL
-321 NLLRPRADWSLEL
+321 NLLRPEADWSLEI
-334 KYLVIVY
+334 KYLCITY
-341 TAVFFMSLYIF
+341 TAVFLMSLYIF
-352 LLEKRKYSMQ
+352 LIEKRKYSVQ
-362 RLFMIFT
+362 RLAMIFT
-369 VVLGAQTVIS
+369 VVLGSQAIIS
-379 AISLWGINKLPLAP
+379 AISLWGINKLAVIP
-393 IAVVPMLLTVF
+393 ISLIPILLTVF

-413 TLLINFF
+413 SLLINFF
-420 LIYSFDLN
+420 LMYSFDLN

-435 LAGSIYSIYLT
+435 LAGSIYAIYLT

-451 REDLANAGTRIAL
+451 REDLANAGTKIAL
-464 CQGLVFLFSVI
+464 CQGLVFLFSVL

-481 SVGSVLLITALYALS
+481 SVSTVLVITALYALS

-506 VLPYLEVTFRLLT
+506 VLPYLEFTFRLLT
-519 PFRLSELSNPNQPL
+519 PFRLSELSNPNQAL
-533 LKKLKDEAPG
+533 LKKLKEEAPG

-549 NVSRYAEEASNV
+549 NVSRYAEEASNA
-561 IGANTELLRVGLLY
+561 IGANTELIRVGLLY

-617 GVKLAKKHKLPEA
+617 GIKLAKKHKLPEA

-641 TVTNYFYAKAI
+641 TVTNYFYVKAL

-658 SINIE
+658 NINIM
-663 DFRYP
+663 DFKYP
-668 GPRPN
+668 GPVPN

-687 AALKSEKD
+687 AALKSEKE
-695 LQSENDVR
+695 LNSENDVR
-703 EKVSKIIEARKLE
+703 EKIAKIISARVNE
-716 GELRS
+716 GELRNS
-721 TNLTEADLELIKE
+721 NLKLEELELIKD

-739 WKSRNHDRIKYPD
+739 WKSRNHDRIKYPE
-752 QSKPTSIVE
+752 QSKPPID

>member
-1 MTSKPSVPRIL
+1 MGV
-12 IKVLII
+12 
-18 LLGSLIFT
+18 
-26 ALVGIRSWYKP
+26 RSWYKP
-37 LLSIKE
+37 LLSVKE
-43 ISPIDVILDRNVKVL
+43 VSPISVVLEKGVRVL

-76 NLNNQEVLTDDDTA
+76 NLNNQEVLTVDDTA
-90 TQKSLEELKVYVK
+90 TQKSLEELKTYVK
-103 VIQSTLSEQKTYEM
+103 VIQSTLSGQKSYEM
-117 PIISKVGIN
+117 PIISRIGIH
-126 MQRSLVQ
+126 MQMTLIQ
-133 LEDQKYK
+133 LNDHKFK
-140 ELRAVLDGKAEA
+140 EIQAVLDGNTSAG
-152 AEFINADYER
+152 EFINSDYEK
-162 IVLVVSNLTA
+162 IVLAISNLSS

-177 FWKEIDRFRIEFK
+177 FLKEIERFRLEFK
-190 NEQKVIKNL
+190 NEKKVIKNL
-199 GSAFFLDLQKLTDK
+199 GTNFFLDLQKLTDK
-213 RRFVNRLFSVQ
+213 KEFLYRLFIVQ

-233 NGLPKSKIVK
+233 NGLPKSKITK
-243 DIEILFP
+243 NIEILFP
-250 DLRGLELDLTKKIIL
+250 SLRGLELDLTKKIIL
-265 NTTTPNIK
+265 NTTSPNIK

-288 SVADIYVKLP
+288 SVSDIYVKLP
-298 AGTVLAEKG
+298 MGTVLAEKG
-307 KKITEKNFYYMKNL
+307 KKISEKNYYYMKNL
-321 NLLRPRADWSLEL
+321 NLLRPEADWSLEI
-334 KYLVIVY
+334 KYLGIVY
-341 TAVFFMSLYIF
+341 IAVFLMSLYIF
-352 LLEKRKYSMQ
+352 LIEKRKYSVQ
-362 RLFMIFT
+362 RLAMIFT
-369 VVLGAQTVIS
+369 VVLGSQAVIS
-379 AISLWGINKLPLAP
+379 AISLWGINKLAIVP
-393 IAVVPMLLTVF
+393 IALVPILLTVF

-413 TLLINFF
+413 SLLMNFF
-420 LIYSFDLN
+420 LMYSFDLN

-435 LAGSIYSIYLT
+435 LAGSIYAIYLT

-451 REDLANAGTRIAL
+451 REDLANAGTKIAL
-464 CQGLVFLFSVI
+464 CQGLVFLFSVL

-481 SVGSVLLITALYALS
+481 SVSTVLVITALYALS

-506 VLPYLEVTFRLLT
+506 VLPYLEFSFRLLT
-519 PFRLSELSNPNQPL
+519 PFRLSELSNPNQSL
-533 LKKLKDEAPG
+533 LKKLKEEAPG

-549 NVSRYAEEASNV
+549 NVSRYAEEASNA
-561 IGANTELLRVGLLY
+561 IGANTELIRVGLLY

-641 TVTNYFYAKAI
+641 TVTNYFYVKAL

-658 SINIE
+658 NINIM
-663 DFRYP
+663 DFKYP
-668 GPRPN
+668 GPIPN

-687 AALKSEKD
+687 AALKSEKE
-695 LQSENDVR
+695 LNSENDVR
-703 EKVSKIIEARKLE
+703 EKIAKIISARVNE
-716 GELRS
+716 GELRNS
-721 TNLTEADLELIKE
+721 NLKPEELELIKD

-739 WKSRNHDRIKYPD
+739 WKSRNHDRIKYPE
-752 QSKPTSIVE
+752 QSKPPID

>member
-1 MTSKPSVPRIL
+1 M
-12 IKVLII
+12 II

-26 ALVGIRSWYKP
+26 SLVGVRSWYKP

-43 ISPIDVILDRNVKVL
+43 VSPVSVVLEKDARVL

-76 NLNNQEVLTDDDTA
+76 NLNNQEVLTVDDTA
-90 TQKSLEELKVYVK
+90 TQRSLEELKTYVK
-103 VIQSTLSEQKTYEM
+103 VIQATLSGQKSYEM
-117 PIISKVGIN
+117 PIINRIGLH
-126 MQRSLVQ
+126 MQTTLIQ
-133 LEDQKYK
+133 LNDHKFK
-140 ELRAVLDGKAEA
+140 EIQAVLEGNSSAG
-152 AEFINADYER
+152 EFINSDYEK
-162 IVLVVSNLTA
+162 IVLTISNLSS

-177 FWKEIDRFRIEFK
+177 FLKEIERFRLEFK
-190 NEQKVIKNL
+190 NEKKVIKNL
-199 GSAFFLDLQKLTDK
+199 GANFFLDLQKITDK
-213 RRFVNRLFSVQ
+213 KEFLYRLFIIQ

-233 NGLPKSKIVK
+233 NGLPKSKITK
-243 DIEILFP
+243 NIEILFP
-250 DLRGLELDLTKKIIL
+250 SLRGLELDLTKKIIL
-265 NTTTPNIK
+265 STTSPNIK

-279 EDLENQALA
+279 EDLENRALA

-298 AGTVLAEKG
+298 TGTVLAEKG
-307 KKITEKNFYYMKNL
+307 KKISEKNYYYMKNL
-321 NLLRPRADWSLEL
+321 NLLRPEADWSLEI
-334 KYLVIVY
+334 KYLCITY
-341 TAVFFMSLYIF
+341 TAVFLMSLYIF
-352 LLEKRKYSMQ
+352 LIEKRKYSVQ
-362 RLFMIFT
+362 RLAMIFT
-369 VVLGAQTVIS
+369 VVLGSQAIIS
-379 AISLWGINKLPLAP
+379 AISLWGINKLAVIP
-393 IAVVPMLLTVF
+393 ISLIPILLTVF

-413 TLLINFF
+413 SLLINFF
-420 LIYSFDLN
+420 LMYSFDLN

-435 LAGSIYSIYLT
+435 LAGSIYAIYLT

-451 REDLANAGTRIAL
+451 REDLANAGTKIAL
-464 CQGLVFLFSVI
+464 CQGLVFLFSVL

-481 SVGSVLLITALYALS
+481 SVSTVLVITALYALS

-506 VLPYLEVTFRLLT
+506 VLPYLEFTFRLLT
-519 PFRLSELSNPNQPL
+519 PFRLSELSNPNQAL
-533 LKKLKDEAPG
+533 LKKLKEEAPG

-549 NVSRYAEEASNV
+549 NVSRYAEEASNA
-561 IGANTELLRVGLLY
+561 IGANTELIRVGLLY

-617 GVKLAKKHKLPEA
+617 GIKLAKKHKLPEA

-641 TVTNYFYAKAI
+641 TVTNFFYVKAL

-658 SINIE
+658 SINIM
-663 DFRYP
+663 DFKYP
-668 GPRPN
+668 GPVPN

-687 AALKSEKD
+687 AALKSEKE
-695 LQSENDVR
+695 LNSENDVR
-703 EKVSKIIEARKLE
+703 EKIAKIISARVNE
-716 GELRS
+716 GELRNS
-721 TNLTEADLELIKE
+721 NLKLEELELIKD

-739 WKSRNHDRIKYPD
+739 WKSRNHDRIKYPE
-752 QSKPTSIVE
+752 QSKPPID

>member
-1 MTSKPSVPRIL
+1 MPLKQNLPSL
-12 IKVLII
+12 FFKVLII

-26 ALVGIRSWYKP
+26 SLVGVRSWYKP

-43 ISPIDVILDRNVKVL
+43 VSPVSVILEKGARVL

-66 KEETKTKSIY
+66 KEETKTRSIY
-76 NLNNQEVLTDDDTA
+76 NLNNQEVLTVDDTA
-90 TQKSLEELKVYVK
+90 TQKSLEELKIYVK
-103 VIQSTLSEQKTYEM
+103 VIQATLSGQKSYEM
-117 PIISKVGIN
+117 PIISRIGIH
-126 MQRSLVQ
+126 MQMTLIQ
-133 LEDQKYK
+133 LNDHKFK
-140 ELRAVLDGKAEA
+140 EIQAVLDGNTSAG
-152 AEFINADYER
+152 EFINSDYEK
-162 IVLVVSNLTA
+162 IVLAISNLSS

-177 FWKEIDRFRIEFK
+177 FLKEIERFRLEFK
-190 NEQKVIKNL
+190 NEKKVIKNL
-199 GSAFFLDLQKLTDK
+199 GTNFFLDLQKLTDK
-213 RRFVNRLFSVQ
+213 KEFLYRLFIVQ

-233 NGLPKSKIVK
+233 NGLPKSKITK
-243 DIEILFP
+243 NIEILFP
-250 DLRGLELDLTKKIIL
+250 SLRGLELDLTKKIIL
-265 NTTTPNIK
+265 NTTSPNIK

-288 SVADIYVKLP
+288 SVSDIYIKLP
-298 AGTVLAEKG
+298 IGTVLAEKG
-307 KKITEKNFYYMKNL
+307 KKISEKNYYYMKNL
-321 NLLRPRADWSLEL
+321 NLLRPEADWSLEI
-334 KYLVIVY
+334 KYLGIVY
-341 TAVFFMSLYIF
+341 IAVFLMSLYIF
-352 LLEKRKYSMQ
+352 LIEKRKYSVQ
-362 RLFMIFT
+362 RLAMIFT
-369 VVLGAQTVIS
+369 VVLGSQAVIS
-379 AISLWGINKLPLAP
+379 AISLWGINKLAIVP
-393 IAVVPMLLTVF
+393 IALVPILLTVF

-413 TLLINFF
+413 SLLMNFF
-420 LIYSFDLN
+420 LMYSFDLN

-435 LAGSIYSIYLT
+435 LAGSIYAIYLT

-451 REDLANAGTRIAL
+451 REDLANAGTKIAL
-464 CQGLVFLFSVI
+464 CQGLVFLFSVL

-481 SVGSVLLITALYALS
+481 SVSTVLVITALYALS

-506 VLPYLEVTFRLLT
+506 VLPYLEFTFRLLT
-519 PFRLSELSNPNQPL
+519 PFRLSELSNPNQSL
-533 LKKLKDEAPG
+533 LKKLKEEAPG

-549 NVSRYAEEASNV
+549 NVSRYAEEASNA
-561 IGANTELLRVGLLY
+561 IGANTELIRVGLLY

-641 TVTNYFYAKAI
+641 TVTNYFYVKAL

-658 SINIE
+658 NINIM
-663 DFRYP
+663 DFKYP
-668 GPRPN
+668 GPIPN

-687 AALKSEKD
+687 AALKSEKE
-695 LQSENDVR
+695 LNSENDVR
-703 EKVSKIIEARKLE
+703 EKIAKIISARVNE
-716 GELRS
+716 GELRNS
-721 TNLTEADLELIKE
+721 NLKPEELELIKD

-739 WKSRNHDRIKYPD
+739 WKSRNHDRIKYPE
-752 QSKPTSIVE
+752 QSKPPID